1 MKKFKWSILLFI
13 ILALV
18 LSTGVSYLALNQ
30 NVKKAN
36 ENTTQKMTV
45 ALVNEDQGTVFEGNK
60 IAFGDQFVKN
70 VNKNTKQEWYVVSRG
85 VAESGLKNNNYNM
98 MIVIPND
105 FSRKAVA
112 IDSELPEKLTLNY
125 KVNATGNKDLKAEA
139 ENTASAIL
147 EDFNKQII
155 DVYFASVI
163 GKLQGAQDNIG
174 KIIEKGTNQTT
185 MYKKDVHSPL
195 ANYTN
200 QFKTV
205 QDYTGISVNSFKGF
219 QDVLKGFGQ
228 ALDEGNKSNNTYLE
242 GFNNF
247 QKIQTDNNLLANNFT
262 NQFNQYMSDM
272 NSGDV
277 LKQLSA
283 LESAN
288 KIIANQFT
296 LSEKDPN
303 ILADASTI
311 QKYLTDVKKQVSEYD
326 TELAGKLESDIQ
338 ETVIK
343 KLKQSMSNDG
353 KQEIFINTLMKQP
366 DVRIKKQIENLI
378 AKLPSLNMEEI
389 GQSDLPDTTKLQLQN
404 VIQFTKKYNKE
415 NNFYYDPVNK
425 ISLGSAIKEVKDKLY
440 TEGITFSDTAKVIKM
455 ESSQTLKINIPE
467 EFKLDGSTEALHI
480 DGVDRTSDFLQSEAG
495 EITIAPRNEGDIKI
509 SLHVKLKDPNINI
522 DVFSPVTW
530 QWELSGTHKKETSS
544 EKEEPNKEDKGTQT
558 ENSKVENVVHKS
570 QYGIMPL
577 VHSAKNPIIKK
588 MENTTGKDNGT
599 GGSPGGGTG
608 TDNGTGGNPGGGTG
622 TDNGTGGN
630 PGGGTG
636 TDNGTGGNPGGGTGT
651 DNGTGGNPG
660 GGTGTDN
667 GTGGNPGGGT
677 GTDNGTGGNPGGGTG
692 TDNGTGGNPGG
703 GTGTD
708 NGTGGN
714 PGGGT
719 GTDNGTGG
727 NPGGGTGTDNGTGG
741 NPGGGTGTD
750 NGTGG
755 NPGGGTGTDNGTG
768 GNPGGETG
776 TDNGKVIEST
786 TNQVVHQKTEV
797 LTKNIS
803 NVLIK
808 EAVDTVESYQGL
820 MSLYEM
826 YYGID
831 LRTKDVGPK
840 LEEGSLDA
848 IATEQSLYYVLNK
861 QSLIDLISN
870 LVSASITSEVKQ
882 DMTGLKQKIDSYQQL
897 ITSADQNSMLLAEKL
912 NETMQQATSMNQN
925 LGEYVK
931 GLAKWRESSLKLA
944 EEQQVLTTNNAGE
957 QTAVLSLDS
966 GIKSLTMQTQSLV
979 ESSKH
984 SLATSDDVYK
994 TFDQINGQ
1002 AKEIQDSGTTIVSKA
1017 DSLLNDFTKKMED
1030 DKAFSKNFTKILANS
1045 RIGDRQN
1052 EMLYEF
1058 LSSPVQKQNDGVIVA
1073 GNAFTPYLIVLTCFI
1088 VALFTAYAI
1097 ANQEKKRTQSDHF
1110 EERFSLID
1118 MNVPTT
1124 VVAFGISIVEGISI
1138 GVISGR
1144 LLKFG
1149 QDQSLLWIAF
1159 ITIIMMAFVLVSTYL
1174 LRQIKM
1180 VGMFILLV
1188 FLSMYLFLTEAVGSK
1203 VDQMSS
1209 VGKLRQFSPLQYIEG
1224 FLNDFISGK
1233 DTGKVIFIVL
1243 FVIAIIG
1250 LVSNL
1255 FVWHKKWEEKEVNDQ
1270 TMEHSG

>member
-36 ENTTQKMTV
+36 ENATQKMTV

-366 DVRIKKQIENLI
+366 DVQIKKQIENLI

-577 VHSAKNPIIKK
+577 VHNAKTPIIQKT
-588 MENTTGKDNGT
+588 EQGNNDNG
-599 GGSPGGGTG
+599 GNPGGGTG
-608 TDNGTGGNPGGGTG
+608 TDPGGNPGGGTGTDPGGNPGGGTG
-622 TDNGTGGN
+622 TDNGGN
-630 PGGGTG
+630 SKT
-636 TDNGTGGNPGGGTGT
+636 
-651 DNGTGGNPG
+651 
-660 GGTGTDN
+660 
-667 GTGGNPGGGT
+667 
-677 GTDNGTGGNPGGGTG
+677 
-692 TDNGTGGNPGG
+692 
-703 GTGTD
+703 
-708 NGTGGN
+708 
-714 PGGGT
+714 
-719 GTDNGTGG
+719 
-727 NPGGGTGTDNGTGG
+727 
-741 NPGGGTGTD
+741 
-750 NGTGG
+750 
-755 NPGGGTGTDNGTG
+755 
-768 GNPGGETG
+768 
-776 TDNGKVIEST
+776 IEST

-840 LEEGSLDA
+840 LEEGSLDT

-1138 GVISGR
+1138 GIISGR

>member
-36 ENTTQKMTV
+36 ENSMPKMTV

-85 VAESGLKNNNYNM
+85 VAENGLKNNNYNM

-139 ENTASAIL
+139 ENTASTIL

-155 DVYFASVI
+155 DVYFASII

-174 KIIEKGTNQTT
+174 KIIEKGNVQTT

-228 ALDEGNKSNNTYLE
+228 TLDEGNKSNNTYLE

-247 QKIQTDNNLLANNFT
+247 QKMQSDNNLLANNFSS
-262 NQFNQYMSDM
+262 QFNQSMSEM
-272 NSGDV
+272 GAGDA
-277 LKQLSA
+277 LKQLSS

-288 KIIANQFT
+288 KIIANQFM
-296 LSEKDPN
+296 LSEKEPN
-303 ILADASTI
+303 ILADASAM

-338 ETVIK
+338 ATINK
-343 KLKQSMSNDG
+343 RLQKSLSNDG
-353 KQEIFINTLMKQP
+353 QQEVFINTLMKQP
-366 DVRIKKQIENLI
+366 DVRIKQQIENLI
-378 AKLPSLNMEEI
+378 TKLPSLNMEEI
-389 GQSDLPDTTKLQLQN
+389 VQSDLPDETKLQLKN
-404 VIQFTKKYNKE
+404 VIQFTNKYNKE
-415 NNFYYDPVNK
+415 NNFNYDPVNK
-425 ISLGSAIKEVKDKLY
+425 ISLGNSIKEVKNSLSKD
-440 TEGITFSDTAKVIKM
+440 GITFSDTAKVIKM
-455 ESSQTLKINIPE
+455 ESPQTMNISIPSGFE
-467 EFKLDGSTEALHI
+467 LYGSTGSLYI
-480 DGVDRTSDFLQSEAG
+480 DDVDYTSEFLQNGAV
-495 EITIAPRNEGDIKI
+495 TIPARNEGDLKI
-509 SLHVKLKDPNINI
+509 NLHVKLIDPSINI

-530 QWELSGTHKKETSS
+530 EWILNGNYEKETSS
-544 EKEEPNKEDKGTQT
+544 GKEEPKKEEPKKEDEGTQSQ
-558 ENSKVENVVHKS
+558 NSKVENVVNKT

-577 VHSAKNPIIKK
+577 VHTAKKPIIQKT
-588 MENTTGKDNGT
+588 EQDNNDNGGT
-599 GGSPGGGTG
+599 PEDGTG
-608 TDNGTGGNPGGGTG
+608 TDPGGNPGGGTG
-622 TDNGTGGN
+622 TDPGGN

-636 TDNGTGGNPGGGTGT
+636 TDPGGNPGGGTGT
-651 DNGTGGNPG
+651 DPGGNPG
-660 GGTGTDN
+660 GGTGTDP
-667 GTGGNPGGGT
+667 GGNPGGGT
-677 GTDNGTGGNPGGGTG
+677 GTDPGENQG
-692 TDNGTGGNPGG
+692 DNS
-703 GTGTD
+703 
-708 NGTGGN
+708 
-714 PGGGT
+714 
-719 GTDNGTGG
+719 
-727 NPGGGTGTDNGTGG
+727 
-741 NPGGGTGTD
+741 
-750 NGTGG
+750 
-755 NPGGGTGTDNGTG
+755 
-768 GNPGGETG
+768 
-776 TDNGKVIEST
+776 KVIERT
-786 TNQVVHQKTEV
+786 TNQVVHQKTEK
-797 LTKNIS
+797 LTTNTS

-808 EAVDTVESYQGL
+808 EAVDTVQSYQGL
-820 MSLYEM
+820 LSLYQM

-861 QSLIDLISN
+861 QSLTDLISN
-870 LVSASITSEVKQ
+870 LVSSSITAEVKQ
-882 DMTGLKQKIDSYQQL
+882 DMTGLKQKIDSYQQF

-912 NETMQQATSMNQN
+912 NVTTQQATSMNEN
-925 LGEYVK
+925 LGEYLK
-931 GLAKWRESSLKLA
+931 GLAKWRESSLKLV
-944 EEQQVLTTNNAGE
+944 EEQQVLTTNNTGE

-966 GIKSLTMQTQSLV
+966 GIKSLMMQSQSLV

-984 SLATSDDVYK
+984 SLTTSDDVYK

-1017 DSLLNDFTKKMED
+1017 DSLLNDFTKKMDD
-1030 DKAFSKNFTKILANS
+1030 DKSFSKNFTKILANS

-1052 EMLYEF
+1052 EMLYQF

-1110 EERFSLID
+1110 EEKFSLID

-1138 GVISGR
+1138 GIISGR
-1144 LLKFG
+1144 LLQFG

>member
-36 ENTTQKMTV
+36 ENTTPKMTV

-85 VAESGLKNNNYNM
+85 VAENGLKNNNYNM

-112 IDSELPEKLTLNY
+112 IDSEIPEKLTLNY

-139 ENTASAIL
+139 ENTASVIL

-155 DVYFASVI
+155 DVYFASII

-174 KIIEKGTNQTT
+174 KIIEKGNVQTT
-185 MYKKDVHSPL
+185 MYKKDIHSPL

-205 QDYTGISVNSFKGF
+205 QDYTGVSVNSFKGF

-228 ALDEGNKSNNTYLE
+228 ALDEGNKSNSTYLD

-247 QKIQTDNNLLANNFT
+247 QKMQTDNNLLANNFT
-262 NQFNQYMSDM
+262 NQFNQYMNDM
-272 NSGDV
+272 NTGDA

-288 KIIANQFT
+288 KSISNQFT
-296 LSEKDPN
+296 FSEKEPN
-303 ILADASTI
+303 ILTDASAV
-311 QKYLTDVKKQVSEYD
+311 QKYLADVKKQVSEYD

-366 DVRIKKQIENLI
+366 DARIKKQIENLI

-389 GQSDLPDTTKLQLQN
+389 GQSDLPDATKLQLQN

-425 ISLGSAIKEVKDKLY
+425 ISLGNAIKEVKDRLY
-440 TEGITFSDTAKVIKM
+440 TERITFSDTAKVIKM
-455 ESSQTLKINIPE
+455 ESPQILKIKIPE
-467 EFKLDGSTEALHI
+467 EFKLDGSTEALYI
-480 DGVDRTSDFLQSEAG
+480 DDVDRTSDFLQSEAG

-509 SLHVKLKDPNINI
+509 DLHVKLKDPNINI
-522 DVFSPVTW
+522 DVFSPVMW
-530 QWELSGTHKKETSS
+530 QWELSGTHTKETSP

-577 VHSAKNPIIKK
+577 VHNAKKPIIKK
-588 MENTTGKDNGT
+588 MENTTGNNE
-599 GGSPGGGTG
+599 GSQGGGTG
-608 TDNGTGGNPGGGTG
+608 K
-622 TDNGTGGN
+622 
-630 PGGGTG
+630 
-636 TDNGTGGNPGGGTGT
+636 
-651 DNGTGGNPG
+651 
-660 GGTGTDN
+660 
-667 GTGGNPGGGT
+667 
-677 GTDNGTGGNPGGGTG
+677 
-692 TDNGTGGNPGG
+692 
-703 GTGTD
+703 D

-786 TNQVVHQKTEV
+786 TNQVIHQKTEKI
-797 LTKNIS
+797 TDITS
-803 NVLIK
+803 SVLIK

-848 IATEQSLYYVLNK
+848 IATDQSLYYVLNK

-870 LVSASITSEVKQ
+870 LVSSSITTEIKQ
-882 DMTGLKQKIDSYQQL
+882 DMSGLKQKINSYQQS

-912 NETMQQATSMNQN
+912 NGTTQQATSMNEN

-931 GLAKWRESSLKLA
+931 GLAKWRENSLKLV
-944 EEQQVLTTNNAGE
+944 EEQQVVTTNHAGE

-966 GIKSLTMQTQSLV
+966 GIKSLMMQSQSLV

-1017 DSLLNDFTKKMED
+1017 DLLLNDFTKKMED
-1030 DKAFSKNFTKILANS
+1030 DKSFSKNFTKILANS

-1052 EMLYEF
+1052 EMLYDF
-1058 LSSPVQKQNDGVIVA
+1058 LASPVQKQNDGVIVA

-1097 ANQEKKRTQSDHF
+1097 ANQEKKRMQSDHF
-1110 EERFSLID
+1110 EEKFSLID

-1138 GVISGR
+1138 GIISGR

-1159 ITIIMMAFVLVSTYL
+1159 ITFIMMAFVLVSTYL

-1209 VGKLRQFSPLQYIEG
+1209 VGKIRQFSPLQYIES

-1233 DTGKVIFIVL
+1233 DTGKVIFVVL

>member
-1 MKKFKWSILLFI
+1 
-13 ILALV
+13 
-18 LSTGVSYLALNQ
+18 
-30 NVKKAN
+30 
-36 ENTTQKMTV
+36 
-45 ALVNEDQGTVFEGNK
+45 
-60 IAFGDQFVKN
+60 
-70 VNKNTKQEWYVVSRG
+70 
-85 VAESGLKNNNYNM
+85 
-98 MIVIPND
+98 
-105 FSRKAVA
+105 
-112 IDSELPEKLTLNY
+112 PE
-125 KVNATGNKDLKAEA
+125 
-139 ENTASAIL
+139 
-147 EDFNKQII
+147 
-155 DVYFASVI
+155 
-163 GKLQGAQDNIG
+163 
-174 KIIEKGTNQTT
+174 
-185 MYKKDVHSPL
+185 
-195 ANYTN
+195 
-200 QFKTV
+200 
-205 QDYTGISVNSFKGF
+205 
-219 QDVLKGFGQ
+219 
-228 ALDEGNKSNNTYLE
+228 
-242 GFNNF
+242 
-247 QKIQTDNNLLANNFT
+247 
-262 NQFNQYMSDM
+262 
-272 NSGDV
+272 
-277 LKQLSA
+277 
-283 LESAN
+283 
-288 KIIANQFT
+288 
-296 LSEKDPN
+296 
-303 ILADASTI
+303 
-311 QKYLTDVKKQVSEYD
+311 
-326 TELAGKLESDIQ
+326 
-338 ETVIK
+338 
-343 KLKQSMSNDG
+343 
-353 KQEIFINTLMKQP
+353 
-366 DVRIKKQIENLI
+366 
-378 AKLPSLNMEEI
+378 
-389 GQSDLPDTTKLQLQN
+389 
-404 VIQFTKKYNKE
+404 
-415 NNFYYDPVNK
+415 
-425 ISLGSAIKEVKDKLY
+425 
-440 TEGITFSDTAKVIKM
+440 
-455 ESSQTLKINIPE
+455 
-467 EFKLDGSTEALHI
+467 
-480 DGVDRTSDFLQSEAG
+480 
-495 EITIAPRNEGDIKI
+495 
-509 SLHVKLKDPNINI
+509 
-522 DVFSPVTW
+522 
-530 QWELSGTHKKETSS
+530 
-544 EKEEPNKEDKGTQT
+544 
-558 ENSKVENVVHKS
+558 
-570 QYGIMPL
+570 
-577 VHSAKNPIIKK
+577 
-588 MENTTGKDNGT
+588 
-599 GGSPGGGTG
+599 
-608 TDNGTGGNPGGGTG
+608 
-622 TDNGTGGN
+622 
-630 PGGGTG
+630 
-636 TDNGTGGNPGGGTGT
+636 
-651 DNGTGGNPG
+651 
-660 GGTGTDN
+660 
-667 GTGGNPGGGT
+667 
-677 GTDNGTGGNPGGGTG
+677 
-692 TDNGTGGNPGG
+692 G

-786 TNQVVHQKTEV
+786 TNQVIHQKTEKIPDI
-797 LTKNIS
+797 TS
-803 NVLIK
+803 SVLIK

-848 IATEQSLYYVLNK
+848 IATDQSLYYVLNK

-870 LVSASITSEVKQ
+870 LVSSSITTEIKQ
-882 DMTGLKQKIDSYQQL
+882 DMSGLKQKINSYQQS

-912 NETMQQATSMNQN
+912 NGTTQQATSMNEN

-931 GLAKWRESSLKLA
+931 GLAKWRENSLKLV
-944 EEQQVLTTNNAGE
+944 EEQQVVTTNHAGE

-966 GIKSLTMQTQSLV
+966 GIKSLMMQSQSLV

-1017 DSLLNDFTKKMED
+1017 DLLLNDFTKKMED
-1030 DKAFSKNFTKILANS
+1030 DKSFSKNFTKILANS

-1052 EMLYEF
+1052 EMLYDF
-1058 LSSPVQKQNDGVIVA
+1058 LASPVQKQNDGVIVA

-1097 ANQEKKRTQSDHF
+1097 ANQEKKRMQSDHF
-1110 EERFSLID
+1110 EEKFSLID

-1138 GVISGR
+1138 GIISGR

-1159 ITIIMMAFVLVSTYL
+1159 ITFIMMAFVLVSTYL

-1209 VGKLRQFSPLQYIEG
+1209 VGRIRQFSPLQYIES

-1233 DTGKVIFIVL
+1233 DTGKVIFVVL

>member
-18 LSTGVSYLALNQ
+18 LSTGISYLALNQ

-36 ENTTQKMTV
+36 ENTTPKMTV

-174 KIIEKGTNQTT
+174 KIIEKGINQTT

-228 ALDEGNKSNNTYLE
+228 ALEEGNKSNNTYLE

-247 QKIQTDNNLLANNFT
+247 QKMQTDNNLLANNFT

-272 NSGDV
+272 NSGDT

-303 ILADASTI
+303 ILADASAI

-338 ETVIK
+338 ATI
-343 KLKQSMSNDG
+343 LKRLQKSISNDG
-353 KQEIFINTLMKQP
+353 QHEVVINSLMKQP
-366 DVRIKKQIENLI
+366 DLRIKQQIENLI

-389 GQSDLPDTTKLQLQN
+389 VQSDLPDVTKLQLKN
-404 VIQFTKKYNKE
+404 VIQFTNKYNKE
-415 NNFYYDPVNK
+415 NNFNYDPVNK
-425 ISLGSAIKEVKDKLY
+425 ISLGNSIKKVKESLAKD
-440 TEGITFSDTAKVIKM
+440 GITFSDTAKVIGM
-455 ESSQTLKINIPE
+455 DSSQTMNITIPSGFE
-467 EFKLDGSTEALHI
+467 LYGNTDSLLI
-480 DGVDRTSDFLQSEAG
+480 DGVDRTSEFLQNGAVAISA
-495 EITIAPRNEGDIKI
+495 RNEGDLKI
-509 SLHVKLKDPNINI
+509 SLHVKLVDPSINI

-530 QWELSGTHKKETSS
+530 EWKLNGNYEKETSTGK
-544 EKEEPNKEDKGTQT
+544 EEPKKEEPNKKNEGTKT
-558 ENSKVENVVHKS
+558 ENRKVENVFHKT

-577 VHSAKNPIIKK
+577 VNTVNKPIIQKT
-588 MENTTGKDNGT
+588 EQSNNTE
-599 GGSPGGGTG
+599 
-608 TDNGTGGNPGGGTG
+608 GNPGGGTG
-622 TDNGTGGN
+622 TDNGNGGN
-630 PGGGTG
+630 QNQGGGST
-636 TDNGTGGNPGGGTGT
+636 
-651 DNGTGGNPG
+651 
-660 GGTGTDN
+660 
-667 GTGGNPGGGT
+667 
-677 GTDNGTGGNPGGGTG
+677 
-692 TDNGTGGNPGG
+692 
-703 GTGTD
+703 
-708 NGTGGN
+708 
-714 PGGGT
+714 
-719 GTDNGTGG
+719 
-727 NPGGGTGTDNGTGG
+727 
-741 NPGGGTGTD
+741 
-750 NGTGG
+750 
-755 NPGGGTGTDNGTG
+755 
-768 GNPGGETG
+768 
-776 TDNGKVIEST
+776 VIER
-786 TNQVVHQKTEV
+786 TNNHVVHQKTEK
-797 LTKNIS
+797 LTDNTS

-808 EAVDTVESYQGL
+808 EAVETVQSYQGL
-820 MSLYEM
+820 MSLYQV

-831 LRTKDVGPK
+831 LRTNDVGPK

-848 IATEQSLYYVLNK
+848 IATDHSLYYMLNK
-861 QSLIDLISN
+861 QSVIDLISN

-882 DMTGLKQKIDSYQQL
+882 DMMGLKQKIDSYQQL
-897 ITSADQNSMLLAEKL
+897 ITSADQNSILLAEKL

-925 LGEYVK
+925 LGEYLK

-1002 AKEIQDSGTTIVSKA
+1002 AKEIQESGTTIVSKA

-1052 EMLYEF
+1052 EMLYDF
-1058 LSSPVQKQNDGVIVA
+1058 LASPVQKQNDGVIVA

-1138 GVISGR
+1138 GIISGR

-1209 VGKLRQFSPLQYIEG
+1209 VGKMRQFSPLQYIEG

>member
-1 MKKFKWSILLFI
+1 MKKFRWSILLFI

-85 VAESGLKNNNYNM
+85 VAENGLKNNNYNM

-125 KVNATGNKDLKAEA
+125 KVNATGNNDLKAEA
-139 ENTASAIL
+139 ENTASTIL

-155 DVYFASVI
+155 DVYFASII

-174 KIIEKGTNQTT
+174 KIIEKGNVQTT

-205 QDYTGISVNSFKGF
+205 QDYTGVSVNSFKGF

-228 ALDEGNKSNNTYLE
+228 VLDEGNKSNNTYLE

-247 QKIQTDNNLLANNFT
+247 QKMQSDNNLLANNFT
-262 NQFNQYMSDM
+262 SQFNQYMSEM
-272 NSGDV
+272 NTGDV

-288 KIIANQFT
+288 KVITNQFT
-296 LSEKDPN
+296 LSEKEPN
-303 ILADASTI
+303 ILADASAI
-311 QKYLTDVKKQVSEYD
+311 QKHLTDVKKQVSEYD

-353 KQEIFINTLMKQP
+353 KKEIFINTLMKQP
-366 DVRIKKQIENLI
+366 DDRIKKQIENLI
-378 AKLPSLNMEEI
+378 VKLPSLNMEEI
-389 GQSDLPDTTKLQLQN
+389 VQSDLPDATKLQMQN

-425 ISLGSAIKEVKDKLY
+425 ISLGNAIKEVKDSLY
-440 TEGITFSDTAKVIKM
+440 KDGTTFSDTAKVIKM
-455 ESSQTLKINIPE
+455 ESPQILKIKIPE
-467 EFKLDGSTEALHI
+467 EFELDGSTGFLHI
-480 DGVDRTSDFLQSEAG
+480 DGEDRTSDFLQSEAG

-522 DVFSPVTW
+522 DVFSPVMW
-530 QWELSGTHKKETSS
+530 QWELSGTHKKETSP
-544 EKEEPNKEDKGTQT
+544 EKEDKGTQT

-577 VHSAKNPIIKK
+577 VHNAKKPIIKK
-588 MENTTGKDNGT
+588 MENTTGNNGGNPGGGTGKDNGT
-599 GGSPGGGTG
+599 GGSPGDGTG
-608 TDNGTGGNPGGGTG
+608 TG
-622 TDNGTGGN
+622 
-630 PGGGTG
+630 
-636 TDNGTGGNPGGGTGT
+636 
-651 DNGTGGNPG
+651 
-660 GGTGTDN
+660 
-667 GTGGNPGGGT
+667 
-677 GTDNGTGGNPGGGTG
+677 
-692 TDNGTGGNPGG
+692 
-703 GTGTD
+703 
-708 NGTGGN
+708 
-714 PGGGT
+714 
-719 GTDNGTGG
+719 
-727 NPGGGTGTDNGTGG
+727 NGTGG

-768 GNPGGETG
+768 GNPGGEPGTDNGTGGNPGGGTGTDNGTGGNPGGEPG

-786 TNQVVHQKTEV
+786 TNQVVHQKSEE

-803 NVLIK
+803 SVLIK
-808 EAVDTVESYQGL
+808 EAVDTVESYQSL
-820 MSLYEM
+820 ISLYEM

-831 LRTKDVGPK
+831 LRTQDVGPK

-870 LVSASITSEVKQ
+870 LVSSGITAEVKQ
-882 DMTGLKQKIDSYQQL
+882 DMTGLKQKIDSYQQF

-912 NETMQQATSMNQN
+912 NVTTQQATSMNEN
-925 LGEYVK
+925 LGEYLK
-931 GLAKWRESSLKLA
+931 GLAKWRESSLKLV
-944 EEQQVLTTNNAGE
+944 EEQQVLTTNNTGE

-966 GIKSLTMQTQSLV
+966 GIKSLMSQSQSLV

-1017 DSLLNDFTKKMED
+1017 DSLLNDFTKKMDD
-1030 DKAFSKNFTKILANS
+1030 DKTFSKNFTKILANS

-1052 EMLYEF
+1052 EMLYQF

-1097 ANQEKKRTQSDHF
+1097 ANQEKKRTQLDHF
-1110 EERFSLID
+1110 EEKFSLID

-1138 GVISGR
+1138 GIISGR
-1144 LLKFG
+1144 LLQFG

-1209 VGKLRQFSPLQYIEG
+1209 VGKVRQFSPLQYIES

>member
-36 ENTTQKMTV
+36 ENTTPKMTV

-85 VAESGLKNNNYNM
+85 VAENGLKNNNYNM

-112 IDSELPEKLTLNY
+112 IDSEIPEKLTLNY

-139 ENTASAIL
+139 ENTASVIL

-155 DVYFASVI
+155 DVYFASII

-174 KIIEKGTNQTT
+174 KIIEKGNVQTT
-185 MYKKDVHSPL
+185 MYKKDIHSPL

-205 QDYTGISVNSFKGF
+205 QDYTGVSVNSFKGF

-228 ALDEGNKSNNTYLE
+228 ALDEGNKSNSTYLD

-247 QKIQTDNNLLANNFT
+247 QKMQTDNNLLANNFT
-262 NQFNQYMSDM
+262 NQFNQYMNDM
-272 NSGDV
+272 NTGDA

-288 KIIANQFT
+288 KIISNQFT
-296 LSEKDPN
+296 FSEKEPN
-303 ILADASTI
+303 ILTDAAAI
-311 QKYLTDVKKQVSEYD
+311 QKYLADVKKQVSEYD

-366 DVRIKKQIENLI
+366 DARIKKQIENLI

-389 GQSDLPDTTKLQLQN
+389 GQSDLPDATKLQLQN

-425 ISLGSAIKEVKDKLY
+425 ISLGNAIKEVKDRLY

-455 ESSQTLKINIPE
+455 ESPQILKIKIPE
-467 EFKLDGSTEALHI
+467 EFKLDGSTGFLHI
-480 DGVDRTSDFLQSEAG
+480 DGEDRTSDFLQSEAG

-509 SLHVKLKDPNINI
+509 DLHVKLKDPNINI
-522 DVFSPVTW
+522 DVFSPVMW
-530 QWELSGTHKKETSS
+530 QWELSGTHKKETSP
-544 EKEEPNKEDKGTQT
+544 EKEKPNKEDKGTQT

-599 GGSPGGGTG
+599 GG
-608 TDNGTGGNPGGGTG
+608 NPGGGTG
-622 TDNGTGGN
+622 K
-630 PGGGTG
+630 
-636 TDNGTGGNPGGGTGT
+636 
-651 DNGTGGNPG
+651 
-660 GGTGTDN
+660 
-667 GTGGNPGGGT
+667 
-677 GTDNGTGGNPGGGTG
+677 
-692 TDNGTGGNPGG
+692 
-703 GTGTD
+703 
-708 NGTGGN
+708 
-714 PGGGT
+714 
-719 GTDNGTGG
+719 
-727 NPGGGTGTDNGTGG
+727 
-741 NPGGGTGTD
+741 
-750 NGTGG
+750 
-755 NPGGGTGTDNGTG
+755 DNGTG

-776 TDNGKVIEST
+776 TDNGKVTEST
-786 TNQVVHQKTEV
+786 TNQVVHQKAEV

-803 NVLIK
+803 SVLIK

-848 IATEQSLYYVLNK
+848 IATDQSLYYVLNK

-870 LVSASITSEVKQ
+870 LVSSSITTEIKQ
-882 DMTGLKQKIDSYQQL
+882 DMSGLKQKINSYQQS
-897 ITSADQNSMLLAEKL
+897 ITSADQSSMLLAEKL
-912 NETMQQATSMNQN
+912 NGTTQQATSMNEN
-925 LGEYVK
+925 LGEYLK
-931 GLAKWRESSLKLA
+931 GLAKWRENSLKLV
-944 EEQQVLTTNNAGE
+944 EEQQVLTTNHAGE
-957 QTAVLSLDS
+957 QTAILSLDS
-966 GIKSLTMQTQSLV
+966 GIKSLMMQSQSLV

-1017 DSLLNDFTKKMED
+1017 DLLLNDFTKKMED
-1030 DKAFSKNFTKILANS
+1030 DKSFSKNFTKILANS

-1052 EMLYEF
+1052 EMLYDF
-1058 LSSPVQKQNDGVIVA
+1058 LASPVQKQNDGVIVA

-1097 ANQEKKRTQSDHF
+1097 ANQEKKRMQSDHF
-1110 EERFSLID
+1110 EEKFSLID

-1138 GVISGR
+1138 GIISGR

-1159 ITIIMMAFVLVSTYL
+1159 ITFIMMAFVLVSTYL

-1209 VGKLRQFSPLQYIEG
+1209 VGKIRQFSPLQYIES

-1233 DTGKVIFIVL
+1233 DTGKVIFVVL

>member
-36 ENTTQKMTV
+36 ENTTPKMTV

-85 VAESGLKNNNYNM
+85 VAENGLKNNNYNM

-112 IDSELPEKLTLNY
+112 IDSEIPEKLTLNY

-139 ENTASAIL
+139 ENTASVIL

-155 DVYFASVI
+155 DVYFASII

-174 KIIEKGTNQTT
+174 KIIEKGNVQTT
-185 MYKKDVHSPL
+185 MYKKDIHSPL

-205 QDYTGISVNSFKGF
+205 QDYTGVSVNSFKGF

-228 ALDEGNKSNNTYLE
+228 ALDEGNKSNSTYLD

-247 QKIQTDNNLLANNFT
+247 QKMQTDNNLLANNFT
-262 NQFNQYMSDM
+262 NQFNQYMNDM
-272 NSGDV
+272 NTGDA

-288 KIIANQFT
+288 KIISNQFT
-296 LSEKDPN
+296 FSEKEPN
-303 ILADASTI
+303 ILTDAAAI
-311 QKYLTDVKKQVSEYD
+311 QKYLADVKKQVSEYD

-366 DVRIKKQIENLI
+366 DARIKKQIENLI

-389 GQSDLPDTTKLQLQN
+389 GQSDLPDATKLQLQN

-425 ISLGSAIKEVKDKLY
+425 ISLGNAIKEVKDRLY

-455 ESSQTLKINIPE
+455 ESPQILKIKIPE
-467 EFKLDGSTEALHI
+467 EFKLDGSTEALYI
-480 DGVDRTSDFLQSEAG
+480 DDVDRTSDFLQSEAG

-509 SLHVKLKDPNINI
+509 DLHVKLKDPNINI
-522 DVFSPVTW
+522 DVFSPVMW
-530 QWELSGTHKKETSS
+530 QWELSGTHTKETSP
-544 EKEEPNKEDKGTQT
+544 EKEKPNKEDKGTQT

-599 GGSPGGGTG
+599 GGNPGGGTG
-608 TDNGTGGNPGGGTG
+608 KDNGTGGNPGGGTG

-636 TDNGTGGNPGGGTGT
+636 KDNGTGGNPE
-651 DNGTGGNPG
+651 
-660 GGTGTDN
+660 
-667 GTGGNPGGGT
+667 
-677 GTDNGTGGNPGGGTG
+677 
-692 TDNGTGGNPGG
+692 G

-776 TDNGKVIEST
+776 TDNGKVTEST
-786 TNQVVHQKTEV
+786 TNQVVHQKAEV

-803 NVLIK
+803 SVLIK

-848 IATEQSLYYVLNK
+848 IATDQSLYYVLNK

-870 LVSASITSEVKQ
+870 LVSSSITTEIKQ
-882 DMTGLKQKIDSYQQL
+882 DMSGLKQKINSYQQS

-912 NETMQQATSMNQN
+912 NGTTQQATSMNEN

-931 GLAKWRESSLKLA
+931 GLAKWRENSLKLV
-944 EEQQVLTTNNAGE
+944 EEQQVLTTNHAGE
-957 QTAVLSLDS
+957 QTAILSLDS
-966 GIKSLTMQTQSLV
+966 GIKSLMMQSQSLV

-1017 DSLLNDFTKKMED
+1017 DLLLNDFTKKMED
-1030 DKAFSKNFTKILANS
+1030 DKSFSKNFTKILANS

-1052 EMLYEF
+1052 EMLYDF
-1058 LSSPVQKQNDGVIVA
+1058 LASPVQKQNDGVIVA

-1097 ANQEKKRTQSDHF
+1097 ANQEKKRMQSDHF
-1110 EERFSLID
+1110 EEKFSLID

-1138 GVISGR
+1138 GIISGR

-1159 ITIIMMAFVLVSTYL
+1159 ITFIMMAFVLVSTYL

-1209 VGKLRQFSPLQYIEG
+1209 VGKIRQFSPLQYIES

-1233 DTGKVIFIVL
+1233 DTGKVIFVVL

>member
-36 ENTTQKMTV
+36 ENTTPKMTV

-85 VAESGLKNNNYNM
+85 VAENGLKNNNYNM

-112 IDSELPEKLTLNY
+112 IDSEIPEKLTLNY

-139 ENTASAIL
+139 ENTASVIL

-155 DVYFASVI
+155 DVYFASII

-174 KIIEKGTNQTT
+174 KIIEKGNVQTT
-185 MYKKDVHSPL
+185 MYKKDIHSPL

-205 QDYTGISVNSFKGF
+205 QDYTGVSVNSFKGF

-228 ALDEGNKSNNTYLE
+228 ALDEGNKSNSTYLD

-247 QKIQTDNNLLANNFT
+247 QKMQTDNNLLANNFT
-262 NQFNQYMSDM
+262 NQFNQYMNDM
-272 NSGDV
+272 NTGDA

-288 KIIANQFT
+288 KIISNQFT
-296 LSEKDPN
+296 FSEKEPN
-303 ILADASTI
+303 ILTDAAAI
-311 QKYLTDVKKQVSEYD
+311 QKYLADVKKQVSEYD

-366 DVRIKKQIENLI
+366 DARIKKQIENLI

-404 VIQFTKKYNKE
+404 VIQFTQKYNKE

-425 ISLGSAIKEVKDKLY
+425 ISLGNAIKEVKDRLY

-455 ESSQTLKINIPE
+455 ESPQILKIKIPE
-467 EFKLDGSTEALHI
+467 EFKLDGSTGFLHI
-480 DGVDRTSDFLQSEAG
+480 DDVDRTSDFLQSEAG

-509 SLHVKLKDPNINI
+509 SLDVKLKDPNINI

-530 QWELSGTHKKETSS
+530 QWELSGTHKKETSP

-599 GGSPGGGTG
+599 GGNS
-608 TDNGTGGNPGGGTG
+608 
-622 TDNGTGGN
+622 
-630 PGGGTG
+630 
-636 TDNGTGGNPGGGTGT
+636 
-651 DNGTGGNPG
+651 
-660 GGTGTDN
+660 
-667 GTGGNPGGGT
+667 
-677 GTDNGTGGNPGGGTG
+677 
-692 TDNGTGGNPGG
+692 
-703 GTGTD
+703 
-708 NGTGGN
+708 
-714 PGGGT
+714 
-719 GTDNGTGG
+719 
-727 NPGGGTGTDNGTGG
+727 
-741 NPGGGTGTD
+741 GGGTGTD

-776 TDNGKVIEST
+776 TDNGKVTEST
-786 TNQVVHQKTEV
+786 TNQVVHQKAEV

-803 NVLIK
+803 SVLIK

-848 IATEQSLYYVLNK
+848 IATDQSLYYVLNK

-870 LVSASITSEVKQ
+870 LVSSSITTEIKQ
-882 DMTGLKQKIDSYQQL
+882 DMSGLKQKINSYQQS

-912 NETMQQATSMNQN
+912 NGTTQQATSMNEN
-925 LGEYVK
+925 LGEYLK
-931 GLAKWRESSLKLA
+931 GLAKWRENSLKLV
-944 EEQQVLTTNNAGE
+944 EEQQVLTANHAGE

-966 GIKSLTMQTQSLV
+966 GIKSLMMQSQSLV

-1017 DSLLNDFTKKMED
+1017 DLLLNDFTKKMED
-1030 DKAFSKNFTKILANS
+1030 DKSFSKNFTKILANS

-1052 EMLYEF
+1052 EMLYDF
-1058 LSSPVQKQNDGVIVA
+1058 LASPVQKQNDGVIVA

-1097 ANQEKKRTQSDHF
+1097 ANQEKKRMQSDHF
-1110 EERFSLID
+1110 EEKFSLID

-1138 GVISGR
+1138 GIISGR

-1159 ITIIMMAFVLVSTYL
+1159 ITFIMMAFVLVSTYL

-1209 VGKLRQFSPLQYIEG
+1209 VGKIRQFSPLQYIES

-1233 DTGKVIFIVL
+1233 DTGKVIFVVL

>member
-36 ENTTQKMTV
+36 ENTTPKMTV

-85 VAESGLKNNNYNM
+85 VAENGLKNNNYNM

-112 IDSELPEKLTLNY
+112 IDSEIPEKLTLNY

-139 ENTASAIL
+139 ENTASVIL

-155 DVYFASVI
+155 DVYFASII

-174 KIIEKGTNQTT
+174 KIIEKGNVQTT
-185 MYKKDVHSPL
+185 MYKKDIHSPL

-205 QDYTGISVNSFKGF
+205 QDYTGVSVNSFKGF

-228 ALDEGNKSNNTYLE
+228 ALDEGNKSNSTYLD

-247 QKIQTDNNLLANNFT
+247 QKMQTDNNLLANNFT
-262 NQFNQYMSDM
+262 NQFNQYMNDM
-272 NSGDV
+272 NTGDA

-288 KIIANQFT
+288 KIISNQFT
-296 LSEKDPN
+296 FSEKEPN
-303 ILADASTI
+303 ILTDAAAI
-311 QKYLTDVKKQVSEYD
+311 QKYLADVKKQVSEYD

-366 DVRIKKQIENLI
+366 DARIKKQIENLI

-425 ISLGSAIKEVKDKLY
+425 ISLGNAIKEVKDRLY

-455 ESSQTLKINIPE
+455 ESPQILKIKIPE
-467 EFKLDGSTEALHI
+467 EFKLDGSTGFLHI
-480 DGVDRTSDFLQSEAG
+480 DGEDRTSDFLQSEAG

-509 SLHVKLKDPNINI
+509 DLHVKLKDPNINI
-522 DVFSPVTW
+522 DVFSPVMW
-530 QWELSGTHKKETSS
+530 QWELSGTHKKETSP
-544 EKEEPNKEDKGTQT
+544 EKEKPNKEDKGTQT

-577 VHSAKNPIIKK
+577 VHNAKTPIIKK
-588 MENTTGKDNGT
+588 MENTTGNNE
-599 GGSPGGGTG
+599 GSQGGGTG
-608 TDNGTGGNPGGGTG
+608 KDNGTGGNPGGGTG
-622 TDNGTGGN
+622 TDNG
-630 PGGGTG
+630 
-636 TDNGTGGNPGGGTGT
+636 
-651 DNGTGGNPG
+651 
-660 GGTGTDN
+660 
-667 GTGGNPGGGT
+667 
-677 GTDNGTGGNPGGGTG
+677 
-692 TDNGTGGNPGG
+692 
-703 GTGTD
+703 
-708 NGTGGN
+708 
-714 PGGGT
+714 
-719 GTDNGTGG
+719 
-727 NPGGGTGTDNGTGG
+727 
-741 NPGGGTGTD
+741 
-750 NGTGG
+750 
-755 NPGGGTGTDNGTG
+755 
-768 GNPGGETG
+768 
-776 TDNGKVIEST
+776 KVTEST
-786 TNQVVHQKTEV
+786 TNQVVHQKAEV

-803 NVLIK
+803 SVLIK

-848 IATEQSLYYVLNK
+848 IATDQSLYYVLNK

-870 LVSASITSEVKQ
+870 LVSSSITTEIKQ
-882 DMTGLKQKIDSYQQL
+882 DMSGLKQKINSYQQS

-912 NETMQQATSMNQN
+912 NGTTQQATSMNEN

-931 GLAKWRESSLKLA
+931 GLAKWRENSLKLV
-944 EEQQVLTTNNAGE
+944 EEQQVLTTNHAGE
-957 QTAVLSLDS
+957 QTAILSLDS
-966 GIKSLTMQTQSLV
+966 GIKSLMMQSQSLV

-1017 DSLLNDFTKKMED
+1017 DLLLNDFTKKMED
-1030 DKAFSKNFTKILANS
+1030 DKSFSKNFTKILANS

-1052 EMLYEF
+1052 EMLYDF
-1058 LSSPVQKQNDGVIVA
+1058 LASPVQKQNDGVIAA

-1097 ANQEKKRTQSDHF
+1097 ANQEKKRMQSDHF
-1110 EERFSLID
+1110 EEKFSLID

-1138 GVISGR
+1138 GIISGR

-1159 ITIIMMAFVLVSTYL
+1159 ITFIMMAFVLVSTYL

-1209 VGKLRQFSPLQYIEG
+1209 VGKIRQFSPLQYIES

-1233 DTGKVIFIVL
+1233 DTGKVIFVVL

>member
-36 ENTTQKMTV
+36 ENTTPKMTV

-85 VAESGLKNNNYNM
+85 VAENGLKNNNYNM

-112 IDSELPEKLTLNY
+112 IDSEIPEKLTLNY

-139 ENTASAIL
+139 ENTASVIL

-155 DVYFASVI
+155 DVYFASII

-174 KIIEKGTNQTT
+174 KIIEKGNVQTT
-185 MYKKDVHSPL
+185 MYKKDIHSPL

-205 QDYTGISVNSFKGF
+205 QDYTGVSVNSFKGF

-228 ALDEGNKSNNTYLE
+228 ALDEGNKSNSTYLD

-247 QKIQTDNNLLANNFT
+247 QKMQTDNNLLANNFT
-262 NQFNQYMSDM
+262 NQFNQYMNDM
-272 NSGDV
+272 NTGDA

-288 KIIANQFT
+288 KIISNQFT
-296 LSEKDPN
+296 FSEKEPN
-303 ILADASTI
+303 ILTDAAAI
-311 QKYLTDVKKQVSEYD
+311 QKYLADVKKQVSEYD

-366 DVRIKKQIENLI
+366 DARIKKQIENLI

-404 VIQFTKKYNKE
+404 VIQFTQKYNKE

-425 ISLGSAIKEVKDKLY
+425 ISLGNAIKEVKDRLY

-455 ESSQTLKINIPE
+455 ESPQILKIKIPE
-467 EFKLDGSTEALHI
+467 EFKLDGSTGFLHI
-480 DGVDRTSDFLQSEAG
+480 DDVDRTSDFLQSEAG

-509 SLHVKLKDPNINI
+509 SLDVKLKDPNINI

-530 QWELSGTHKKETSS
+530 QWELSGTHKKETSP

-599 GGSPGGGTG
+599 GG
-608 TDNGTGGNPGGGTG
+608 NPGGGTG

-636 TDNGTGGNPGGGTGT
+636 K
-651 DNGTGGNPG
+651 
-660 GGTGTDN
+660 
-667 GTGGNPGGGT
+667 
-677 GTDNGTGGNPGGGTG
+677 
-692 TDNGTGGNPGG
+692 
-703 GTGTD
+703 
-708 NGTGGN
+708 
-714 PGGGT
+714 
-719 GTDNGTGG
+719 DNGTGG

-776 TDNGKVIEST
+776 TDNGTGGNPGGETGTDNGKVTEST
-786 TNQVVHQKTEV
+786 TNQVVHQKAEV

-803 NVLIK
+803 SVLIK

-848 IATEQSLYYVLNK
+848 IATDQSLYYVLNK

-870 LVSASITSEVKQ
+870 LVSSSITTEIKQ
-882 DMTGLKQKIDSYQQL
+882 DMSGLKQKINSYQQS

-912 NETMQQATSMNQN
+912 NGTTQQATSMNEN
-925 LGEYVK
+925 LGEYLK
-931 GLAKWRESSLKLA
+931 GLAKWRENSLKLV
-944 EEQQVLTTNNAGE
+944 EEQQVLTANHAGE

-966 GIKSLTMQTQSLV
+966 GIKSLMMQSQSLV

-1017 DSLLNDFTKKMED
+1017 DLLLNDFTKKMED
-1030 DKAFSKNFTKILANS
+1030 DKSFSKNFTKILANS

-1052 EMLYEF
+1052 EMLYDF
-1058 LSSPVQKQNDGVIVA
+1058 LASPVQKQNDGVIVA

-1097 ANQEKKRTQSDHF
+1097 ANQEKKRMQSDHF
-1110 EERFSLID
+1110 EEKFSLID

-1138 GVISGR
+1138 GIISGR

-1159 ITIIMMAFVLVSTYL
+1159 ITFIMMAFVLVSTYL

-1209 VGKLRQFSPLQYIEG
+1209 VGKIRQFSPLQYIES

-1233 DTGKVIFIVL
+1233 DTGKVIFVVL

>member
-36 ENTTQKMTV
+36 ENTTPKMTV

-85 VAESGLKNNNYNM
+85 VAENGLKNNNYNM

-112 IDSELPEKLTLNY
+112 IDSEIPEKLTLNY

-139 ENTASAIL
+139 ENTASVIL

-155 DVYFASVI
+155 DVYFASII

-174 KIIEKGTNQTT
+174 KIIEKGNVQTT
-185 MYKKDVHSPL
+185 MYKKDIHSPL

-205 QDYTGISVNSFKGF
+205 QDYTGVSVNSFKGF

-228 ALDEGNKSNNTYLE
+228 ALDEGNKSNSTYLD

-247 QKIQTDNNLLANNFT
+247 QKMQTDNNLLANNFT
-262 NQFNQYMSDM
+262 NQFNQYMNDM
-272 NSGDV
+272 NTGDA

-288 KIIANQFT
+288 KIISNQFT
-296 LSEKDPN
+296 FSEKEPN
-303 ILADASTI
+303 ILTDAAAI
-311 QKYLTDVKKQVSEYD
+311 QKYLADVKKQVSEYD

-366 DVRIKKQIENLI
+366 DARIKKQIENLI

-389 GQSDLPDTTKLQLQN
+389 GQSDLPDATKLQLQN

-425 ISLGSAIKEVKDKLY
+425 ISLGNAIKEVKDRLY

-455 ESSQTLKINIPE
+455 ESPQILKISIPE
-467 EFKLDGSTEALHI
+467 EFELYGSTEALKI
-480 DGVDRTSDFLQSEAG
+480 DDVDYTSMFLEKNG
-495 EITIAPRNEGDIKI
+495 EITIPPRNEGDIKI
-509 SLHVKLKDPNINI
+509 NLNVKLKDPNINI
-522 DVFSPVTW
+522 DVFSPVMW
-530 QWELSGTHKKETSS
+530 QWELSGTHKKETSP
-544 EKEEPNKEDKGTQT
+544 EKEKPNKEDKGTQT

-599 GGSPGGGTG
+599 GG
-608 TDNGTGGNPGGGTG
+608 NPGGGTG
-622 TDNGTGGN
+622 K
-630 PGGGTG
+630 
-636 TDNGTGGNPGGGTGT
+636 
-651 DNGTGGNPG
+651 
-660 GGTGTDN
+660 
-667 GTGGNPGGGT
+667 
-677 GTDNGTGGNPGGGTG
+677 
-692 TDNGTGGNPGG
+692 
-703 GTGTD
+703 
-708 NGTGGN
+708 
-714 PGGGT
+714 
-719 GTDNGTGG
+719 DNGTGG

-776 TDNGKVIEST
+776 TDNGKVTEST
-786 TNQVVHQKTEV
+786 TNQVVHQKAEV

-803 NVLIK
+803 SVLIK

-848 IATEQSLYYVLNK
+848 IATDQSLYHVLNK

-870 LVSASITSEVKQ
+870 LVSSSITTEIKQ
-882 DMTGLKQKIDSYQQL
+882 DMSGLKQKINSYQQS

-912 NETMQQATSMNQN
+912 NGTTQQATSMNEN
-925 LGEYVK
+925 LGEYLK
-931 GLAKWRESSLKLA
+931 GLAKWRENSLKLV
-944 EEQQVLTTNNAGE
+944 EEQQVLTTNHAGE
-957 QTAVLSLDS
+957 QTAILSLDS
-966 GIKSLTMQTQSLV
+966 GIKSLMMQSQSLV

-1017 DSLLNDFTKKMED
+1017 DLLLNDFTKKMED
-1030 DKAFSKNFTKILANS
+1030 DKSFSKNFTKILANS

-1052 EMLYEF
+1052 EMLYDF
-1058 LSSPVQKQNDGVIVA
+1058 LASPVQKQNDGVIVA

-1097 ANQEKKRTQSDHF
+1097 ANQEKKRMQSDHF
-1110 EERFSLID
+1110 EEKFSLID

-1138 GVISGR
+1138 GIISGR

-1159 ITIIMMAFVLVSTYL
+1159 ITFIMMAFVLVSTYL

-1209 VGKLRQFSPLQYIEG
+1209 VGKIRQFSPLQYIES

-1233 DTGKVIFIVL
+1233 DTGKVIFVVL

>member
-18 LSTGVSYLALNQ
+18 LSTGISYLALNQ

-36 ENTTQKMTV
+36 ENTTPKMTV

-174 KIIEKGTNQTT
+174 KIIEKGINQTT

-228 ALDEGNKSNNTYLE
+228 ALEEGNKSNNTYLE

-247 QKIQTDNNLLANNFT
+247 QKMQTDNNLLANNFT

-272 NSGDV
+272 NSGDT

-303 ILADASTI
+303 ILADASAI

-338 ETVIK
+338 ATI
-343 KLKQSMSNDG
+343 LKRLQKSISNDG
-353 KQEIFINTLMKQP
+353 QHEVVINSLMKQP
-366 DVRIKKQIENLI
+366 DLRIKQQIENLI

-389 GQSDLPDTTKLQLQN
+389 VQSDLPDVTKLQLKN
-404 VIQFTKKYNKE
+404 VIQFTNKYNKE
-415 NNFYYDPVNK
+415 NNFNYDPVNK
-425 ISLGSAIKEVKDKLY
+425 ISLGNSIKKVKESLAKD
-440 TEGITFSDTAKVIKM
+440 GITFSDTAKVIGM
-455 ESSQTLKINIPE
+455 DSSQTMNITIPSGFE
-467 EFKLDGSTEALHI
+467 LYGNTDSLLI
-480 DGVDRTSDFLQSEAG
+480 DGVDRTSEFLQNGAVAISA
-495 EITIAPRNEGDIKI
+495 RNEGDLKI
-509 SLHVKLKDPNINI
+509 SLHVKLVDPSINI

-530 QWELSGTHKKETSS
+530 EWKLNGNYEKETSTG
-544 EKEEPNKEDKGTQT
+544 KEEPNKEEPNKENEGTKT
-558 ENSKVENVVHKS
+558 GNSKVENVVNKA

-577 VHSAKNPIIKK
+577 VHTVNKPIIQKT
-588 MENTTGKDNGT
+588 EQSNNTEGN
-599 GGSPGGGTG
+599 PGGGTG
-608 TDNGTGGNPGGGTG
+608 TDNGTEGNPGGGTG

-651 DNGTGGNPG
+651 DNGNGGNQNQG
-660 GGTGTDN
+660 GGST
-667 GTGGNPGGGT
+667 
-677 GTDNGTGGNPGGGTG
+677 
-692 TDNGTGGNPGG
+692 
-703 GTGTD
+703 
-708 NGTGGN
+708 
-714 PGGGT
+714 
-719 GTDNGTGG
+719 
-727 NPGGGTGTDNGTGG
+727 
-741 NPGGGTGTD
+741 
-750 NGTGG
+750 
-755 NPGGGTGTDNGTG
+755 
-768 GNPGGETG
+768 
-776 TDNGKVIEST
+776 VIER
-786 TNQVVHQKTEV
+786 TNNHVVHQKTEK
-797 LTKNIS
+797 LTDNTS

-808 EAVDTVESYQGL
+808 EAVETVQSYQGL
-820 MSLYEM
+820 MSLYQV

-831 LRTKDVGPK
+831 LRTNDVGPK

-848 IATEQSLYYVLNK
+848 IATDHSLYYMLNK
-861 QSLIDLISN
+861 QSVIDLISN

-882 DMTGLKQKIDSYQQL
+882 DMMGLKQKIDSYQQL
-897 ITSADQNSMLLAEKL
+897 ITSADQNSILLAEKL

-925 LGEYVK
+925 LGEYLK

-1002 AKEIQDSGTTIVSKA
+1002 AKEIQESGTTIVSKA

-1052 EMLYEF
+1052 EMLYDF
-1058 LSSPVQKQNDGVIVA
+1058 LASPVQKQNDGVIVA

-1138 GVISGR
+1138 GIISGR

-1209 VGKLRQFSPLQYIEG
+1209 VGKMRQFSPLQYIEG

>member
-326 TELAGKLESDIQ
+326 TELAEKLESDMQATI
-338 ETVIK
+338 
-343 KLKQSMSNDG
+343 LKRLQKSISNDG
-353 KQEIFINTLMKQP
+353 QHEVVINSLMKQP
-366 DVRIKKQIENLI
+366 DIRIKQQIENLI
-378 AKLPSLNMEEI
+378 TKLPSMNMEEI
-389 GQSDLPDTTKLQLQN
+389 VQSDLPDVTKVQLKN
-404 VIQFTKKYNKE
+404 VIQFTNKYNKE
-415 NNFYYDPVNK
+415 NNFNYEPVNK
-425 ISLGSAIKEVKDKLY
+425 ISLGNSIKEVKASLSKD
-440 TEGITFSDTAKVIKM
+440 GIIFSDTAKVIRM
-455 ESSQTLKINIPE
+455 DSSQTMNISIPSGFE
-467 EFKLDGSTEALHI
+467 LYGSTDSLLI
-480 DGVDRTSDFLQSEAG
+480 DGVDRTSEFLQNGAVAISA
-495 EITIAPRNEGDIKI
+495 RNEGDLKI
-509 SLHVKLKDPNINI
+509 SLHVKLIDPSINI

-530 QWELSGTHKKETSS
+530 EWKLNGNYEKETSTGK
-544 EKEEPNKEDKGTQT
+544 EEPKKEEPNKENEGTKT
-558 ENSKVENVVHKS
+558 DNSKVENVVNKT
-570 QYGIMPL
+570 QYGIIPL
-577 VHSAKNPIIKK
+577 VNTVNKPIIQKT
-588 MENTTGKDNGT
+588 EQSNNNTE
-599 GGSPGGGTG
+599 
-608 TDNGTGGNPGGGTG
+608 GNPGGGTG
-622 TDNGTGGN
+622 TDNGNGGN
-630 PGGGTG
+630 QNQGGGST
-636 TDNGTGGNPGGGTGT
+636 
-651 DNGTGGNPG
+651 
-660 GGTGTDN
+660 
-667 GTGGNPGGGT
+667 
-677 GTDNGTGGNPGGGTG
+677 
-692 TDNGTGGNPGG
+692 
-703 GTGTD
+703 
-708 NGTGGN
+708 
-714 PGGGT
+714 
-719 GTDNGTGG
+719 
-727 NPGGGTGTDNGTGG
+727 
-741 NPGGGTGTD
+741 
-750 NGTGG
+750 
-755 NPGGGTGTDNGTG
+755 
-768 GNPGGETG
+768 
-776 TDNGKVIEST
+776 VIER
-786 TNQVVHQKTEV
+786 TNNYIVHQKTEK
-797 LTKNIS
+797 LTNNTS

-808 EAVDTVESYQGL
+808 EAVETVQSYQGL
-820 MSLYEM
+820 MSLYQV

-831 LRTKDVGPK
+831 LRTNDVGPK

-848 IATEQSLYYVLNK
+848 IATDHSLYYMLNK
-861 QSLIDLISN
+861 QSVIDLISN

-931 GLAKWRESSLKLA
+931 GLAKWRESSLKLV

-1097 ANQEKKRTQSDHF
+1097 ASQEKKRTQSDHF

>member
-36 ENTTQKMTV
+36 ENSTPKMTV

-85 VAESGLKNNNYNM
+85 VAENGLKNNNYNM

-139 ENTASAIL
+139 ENTASTIL

-155 DVYFASVI
+155 DVYFASII

-174 KIIEKGTNQTT
+174 KIIEKGNVQTT

-205 QDYTGISVNSFKGF
+205 QDYTGVSVTSFKGF
-219 QDVLKGFGQ
+219 QDVLKGFGL
-228 ALDEGNKSNNTYLE
+228 ALDEGNKSNNTYLD

-247 QKIQTDNNLLANNFT
+247 QKMQTDNNLLANNFT

-272 NSGDV
+272 NTGDV

-288 KIIANQFT
+288 KVITNQFT
-296 LSEKDPN
+296 LSEKEPN
-303 ILADASTI
+303 ILADASAI

-338 ETVIK
+338 GTIIK

-366 DVRIKKQIENLI
+366 DVRIKKQIESLI

-389 GQSDLPDTTKLQLQN
+389 VQSELPDATKLQLQN
-404 VIQFTKKYNKE
+404 VIQFTNKYNKE

-425 ISLGSAIKEVKDKLY
+425 ISLGNAIKEVKDRLY
-440 TEGITFSDTAKVIKM
+440 KEGITFSDTANVIKM

-467 EFKLDGSTEALHI
+467 EFELYGNTGALHI
-480 DGVDRTSDFLQSEAG
+480 DDVDRTSDFLQSEAG
-495 EITIAPRNEGDIKI
+495 EITIPPRNEGDIKI
-509 SLHVKLKDPNINI
+509 NLHVKLKNTNINI
-522 DVFSPVTW
+522 DVFSPVMW
-530 QWELSGTHKKETSS
+530 DWKLSGNHKKETSS

-577 VHSAKNPIIKK
+577 VHNAKKPIIKK
-588 MENTTGKDNGT
+588 MENTTGNN
-599 GGSPGGGTG
+599 GGSQEGGSGIGNGGNQEGGTG
-608 TDNGTGGNPGGGTG
+608 TGNGGNPNPGTG
-622 TDNGTGGN
+622 NGGN
-630 PGGGTG
+630 PNPGTG
-636 TDNGTGGNPGGGTGT
+636 NGGNPNPGTG
-651 DNGTGGNPG
+651 NGGNPDP
-660 GGTGTDN
+660 GTGN
-667 GTGGNPGGGT
+667 GGNPDPGT
-677 GTDNGTGGNPGGGTG
+677 GNGGNPDPGTG
-692 TDNGTGGNPGG
+692 NGGNPNP
-703 GTGTD
+703 GTGNEGNPD
-708 NGTGGN
+708 PGTGNGGN
-714 PGGGT
+714 PDPGT
-719 GTDNGTGG
+719 GNEGNPDPGTGNGG
-727 NPGGGTGTDNGTGG
+727 NPDPGTGNGG
-741 NPGGGTGTD
+741 NPDPGTG
-750 NGTGG
+750 NGG
-755 NPGGGTGTDNGTG
+755 NQNQG
-768 GNPGGETG
+768 GNST
-776 TDNGKVIEST
+776 TIEST
-786 TNQVVHQKTEV
+786 TNQVVHQKSEE

-803 NVLIK
+803 SVLIK

-820 MSLYEM
+820 ISLYEM

-870 LVSASITSEVKQ
+870 LVSSSITTEVKQ
-882 DMTGLKQKIDSYQQL
+882 DMTGLKQKIDSYQQF

-912 NETMQQATSMNQN
+912 NVTTQQATSMNEN
-925 LGEYVK
+925 LGEYLK
-931 GLAKWRESSLKLA
+931 GLAKWRESSLKLV
-944 EEQQVLTTNNAGE
+944 EEQQVLTTNNTGE

-966 GIKSLTMQTQSLV
+966 GIKSLMMQSQSLV

-984 SLATSDDVYK
+984 SLTTSDDVYK

-1002 AKEIQDSGTTIVSKA
+1002 AKEIQESGTTIVSKA
-1017 DSLLNDFTKKMED
+1017 DSLLNDFTKKMDD
-1030 DKAFSKNFTKILANS
+1030 DKSFSKNFTKILANS

-1052 EMLYEF
+1052 EMLYQF

-1138 GVISGR
+1138 GIISGR
-1144 LLKFG
+1144 LLQFG

-1209 VGKLRQFSPLQYIEG
+1209 VGKVRQFSPLQYIES

>member
-36 ENTTQKMTV
+36 ENTTPKMTV

-155 DVYFASVI
+155 DVYFASII

-174 KIIEKGTNQTT
+174 KIIEKGTTQTT

-205 QDYTGISVNSFKGF
+205 QDYTSISVNSFKGF

-247 QKIQTDNNLLANNFT
+247 QKMQTDNNLLANSFT

-272 NSGDV
+272 NTGDV

-303 ILADASTI
+303 ILADASAI

-338 ETVIK
+338 ATI
-343 KLKQSMSNDG
+343 LKRLQKSISNDG
-353 KQEIFINTLMKQP
+353 QHEVVINSLMKQP
-366 DVRIKKQIENLI
+366 DIRIKQQIENLI
-378 AKLPSLNMEEI
+378 TKLPSLNMEEI
-389 GQSDLPDTTKLQLQN
+389 VQSDLPDVTKLQLNN
-404 VIQFTKKYNKE
+404 VIQFTSKYNKE

-425 ISLGSAIKEVKDKLY
+425 ISLGNSIKEVKESLFKD
-440 TEGITFSDTAKVIKM
+440 GITFSDTAKVSKM
-455 ESSQTLKINIPE
+455 DSSQTMNISIPSGFE
-467 EFKLDGSTEALHI
+467 LYGSTDALLI
-480 DGVDRTSDFLQSEAG
+480 DDVDRTSEFLQNGAVA
-495 EITIAPRNEGDIKI
+495 IPARNEGDLKI
-509 SLHVKLKDPNINI
+509 SLHVKLIDPSVKI

-530 QWELSGTHKKETSS
+530 EWKLDGENEKETGSGTEEPKKE
-544 EKEEPNKEDKGTQT
+544 EPKKEEPNKENEGTKK
-558 ENSKVENVVHKS
+558 ENSKVENVVNKT
-570 QYGIMPL
+570 QYGTMPL
-577 VHSAKNPIIKK
+577 VHTAKKPIIQKT
-588 MENTTGKDNGT
+588 EQSNNDT
-599 GGSPGGGTG
+599 GGNPEGGTG
-608 TDNGTGGNPGGGTG
+608 TDNGNGGNPEGGTGTDNGNGGNPEGGTGTDNGNGGNPGGGTG
-622 TDNGTGGN
+622 TDNGNGGN

-636 TDNGTGGNPGGGTGT
+636 TDNGNGGNQNQDGGST
-651 DNGTGGNPG
+651 
-660 GGTGTDN
+660 
-667 GTGGNPGGGT
+667 
-677 GTDNGTGGNPGGGTG
+677 
-692 TDNGTGGNPGG
+692 
-703 GTGTD
+703 
-708 NGTGGN
+708 
-714 PGGGT
+714 
-719 GTDNGTGG
+719 
-727 NPGGGTGTDNGTGG
+727 
-741 NPGGGTGTD
+741 
-750 NGTGG
+750 
-755 NPGGGTGTDNGTG
+755 
-768 GNPGGETG
+768 
-776 TDNGKVIEST
+776 VIER
-786 TNQVVHQKTEV
+786 TNNHIVHQKTEK
-797 LTKNIS
+797 LTDNTS

-808 EAVDTVESYQGL
+808 EAVETVQSYQGL
-820 MSLYEM
+820 MSLYQM

-831 LRTKDVGPK
+831 LRTNDVSPK

-848 IATEQSLYYVLNK
+848 IATEQSLYYMLNK
-861 QSLIDLISN
+861 QNVNDLISS

-882 DMTGLKQKIDSYQQL
+882 DMMGLKQKIDSYQQL

-912 NETMQQATSMNQN
+912 NETTQQAASMNQN
-925 LGEYVK
+925 LGEYLK
-931 GLAKWRESSLKLA
+931 GLATWRESSLKLV

-984 SLATSDDVYK
+984 SLATSDEVYK

-1002 AKEIQDSGTTIVSKA
+1002 AKDIQDSGTTIVSKA

-1030 DKAFSKNFTKILANS
+1030 DKEFSKNFTKILANS

-1110 EERFSLID
+1110 EEKFSLID

-1124 VVAFGISIVEGISI
+1124 VVAFGISIVEGIII
-1138 GVISGR
+1138 GSISGR

-1174 LRQIKM
+1174 LRQMKM

-1203 VDQMSS
+1203 VDQLSG
-1209 VGKLRQFSPLQYIEG
+1209 VGKIRQFSPLQYIEG

>member
-36 ENTTQKMTV
+36 ENTTPKMTV

-85 VAESGLKNNNYNM
+85 VAENGLKNNNYNM

-112 IDSELPEKLTLNY
+112 IDSEIPEKLTLNY

-139 ENTASAIL
+139 ENTASVIL

-155 DVYFASVI
+155 DVYFASII

-174 KIIEKGTNQTT
+174 KIIEKGNVQTT
-185 MYKKDVHSPL
+185 MYKKDIHSPL

-205 QDYTGISVNSFKGF
+205 QDYTGVSVNSFKGF

-228 ALDEGNKSNNTYLE
+228 ALDEGNKSNSTYLD

-247 QKIQTDNNLLANNFT
+247 QKMQTDNNLLANNFT
-262 NQFNQYMSDM
+262 NQFNQYMNDM
-272 NSGDV
+272 NTGDA

-288 KIIANQFT
+288 KIISNQFT
-296 LSEKDPN
+296 FSEKEPN
-303 ILADASTI
+303 ILTDAAAI
-311 QKYLTDVKKQVSEYD
+311 QKYLADVKKQVSEYD

-366 DVRIKKQIENLI
+366 DARIKKQIENLI

-389 GQSDLPDTTKLQLQN
+389 GQSDLPDATKLQLQN

-425 ISLGSAIKEVKDKLY
+425 ISLGNAIKEVKDRLY

-455 ESSQTLKINIPE
+455 ESPQILKISIPE
-467 EFKLDGSTEALHI
+467 EFELYGSTEALKI
-480 DGVDRTSDFLQSEAG
+480 DDVDYTSMFLEKNG
-495 EITIAPRNEGDIKI
+495 EITIPPRNEGDIKI
-509 SLHVKLKDPNINI
+509 NLNVKLKDPNINI
-522 DVFSPVTW
+522 DVFSPVMW
-530 QWELSGTHKKETSS
+530 QWELSGTHKKETSP
-544 EKEEPNKEDKGTQT
+544 EKEKPNKEDKGTQT

-599 GGSPGGGTG
+599 GG
-608 TDNGTGGNPGGGTG
+608 NPGGGTG
-622 TDNGTGGN
+622 K
-630 PGGGTG
+630 
-636 TDNGTGGNPGGGTGT
+636 
-651 DNGTGGNPG
+651 
-660 GGTGTDN
+660 
-667 GTGGNPGGGT
+667 
-677 GTDNGTGGNPGGGTG
+677 
-692 TDNGTGGNPGG
+692 
-703 GTGTD
+703 
-708 NGTGGN
+708 
-714 PGGGT
+714 
-719 GTDNGTGG
+719 
-727 NPGGGTGTDNGTGG
+727 
-741 NPGGGTGTD
+741 
-750 NGTGG
+750 
-755 NPGGGTGTDNGTG
+755 DNGTG

-776 TDNGKVIEST
+776 TDNGKVTEST
-786 TNQVVHQKTEV
+786 TNQVVHQKAEV

-803 NVLIK
+803 SVLIK

-848 IATEQSLYYVLNK
+848 IATDQSLYHVLNK

-870 LVSASITSEVKQ
+870 LVSSSITTEIKQ
-882 DMTGLKQKIDSYQQL
+882 DMSGLKQKINSYQQS

-912 NETMQQATSMNQN
+912 NGTTQQATSMNEN
-925 LGEYVK
+925 LGEYLK
-931 GLAKWRESSLKLA
+931 GLAKWRENSLKLV
-944 EEQQVLTTNNAGE
+944 EEQQVLTTNHAGE
-957 QTAVLSLDS
+957 QTAILSLDS
-966 GIKSLTMQTQSLV
+966 GIKSLMMQSQSLV

-1017 DSLLNDFTKKMED
+1017 DLLLNDFTKKMED
-1030 DKAFSKNFTKILANS
+1030 DKSFSKNFTKILANS

-1052 EMLYEF
+1052 EMLYDF
-1058 LSSPVQKQNDGVIVA
+1058 LASPVQKQNDGVIVA

-1097 ANQEKKRTQSDHF
+1097 ANQEKKRMQSDHF
-1110 EERFSLID
+1110 EEKFSLID

-1138 GVISGR
+1138 GIISGR

-1159 ITIIMMAFVLVSTYL
+1159 ITFIMMAFVLVSTYL

-1209 VGKLRQFSPLQYIEG
+1209 VGKIRQFSPLQYIES

-1233 DTGKVIFIVL
+1233 DTGKVIFVVL

>member
-36 ENTTQKMTV
+36 ENSTPKMTV

-85 VAESGLKNNNYNM
+85 VAENGLKNNNYNM

-139 ENTASAIL
+139 ENTASMIL

-155 DVYFASVI
+155 DVYFASII

-174 KIIEKGTNQTT
+174 KIIEKGNTQTN

-228 ALDEGNKSNNTYLE
+228 TLDEGNKSNNTYLE

-247 QKIQTDNNLLANNFT
+247 QKMQSDNNLLANNFSS
-262 NQFNQYMSDM
+262 QFNQSMSEM
-272 NSGDV
+272 GAGDA
-277 LKQLSA
+277 LKQLSS

-288 KIIANQFT
+288 KIIANQFM
-296 LSEKDPN
+296 LSEKEPN
-303 ILADASTI
+303 ILADASAI

-338 ETVIK
+338 ETIIK
-343 KLKQSMSNDG
+343 KLKKSISNDG
-353 KQEIFINTLMKQP
+353 QQEIFINTLMKQP

-378 AKLPSLNMEEI
+378 TKLPSLNMEEI
-389 GQSDLPDTTKLQLQN
+389 VQSDLPDETKLQLKN
-404 VIQFTKKYNKE
+404 VIQFTNKYNKE
-415 NNFYYDPVNK
+415 NNFNYDPVNK
-425 ISLGSAIKEVKDKLY
+425 ISLGNAIKEVKDRLY
-440 TEGITFSDTAKVIKM
+440 KEGITFSDTANVIKM

-467 EFKLDGSTEALHI
+467 EFELYGNTGALHI
-480 DGVDRTSDFLQSEAG
+480 DDVDRTSDFLQSEAG
-495 EITIAPRNEGDIKI
+495 EITIPPRNEGDIKI
-509 SLHVKLKDPNINI
+509 NLHVKLKNPNINI
-522 DVFSPVTW
+522 DVFSPVMW
-530 QWELSGTHKKETSS
+530 DWKLSGNHKKETSS

-577 VHSAKNPIIKK
+577 VHNAKKPIIKK
-588 MENTTGKDNGT
+588 MENTTGNN
-599 GGSPGGGTG
+599 GGSQEGGSGIGNGGNQEGGTG
-608 TDNGTGGNPGGGTG
+608 TGNGGNPNPGTG
-622 TDNGTGGN
+622 NGGN
-630 PGGGTG
+630 PNPGTG
-636 TDNGTGGNPGGGTGT
+636 NGGNPNPGTG
-651 DNGTGGNPG
+651 NGGNPDP
-660 GGTGTDN
+660 GTGN
-667 GTGGNPGGGT
+667 GGNPDPGT
-677 GTDNGTGGNPGGGTG
+677 GNGGNPNPGTG
-692 TDNGTGGNPGG
+692 NEGNPDPGTGNEGNPDPGTGNGGNPDP
-703 GTGTD
+703 GTG
-708 NGTGGN
+708 NGGN
-714 PGGGT
+714 PDPGT
-719 GTDNGTGG
+719 GNGG
-727 NPGGGTGTDNGTGG
+727 NQNQGG
-741 NPGGGTGTD
+741 NSTT
-750 NGTGG
+750 
-755 NPGGGTGTDNGTG
+755 
-768 GNPGGETG
+768 
-776 TDNGKVIEST
+776 IEST
-786 TNQVVHQKTEV
+786 TNQVVHQKSEE

-803 NVLIK
+803 SVLIK

-820 MSLYEM
+820 ISLYEM

-870 LVSASITSEVKQ
+870 LVSSSITTEVKQ
-882 DMTGLKQKIDSYQQL
+882 DMTGLKQKIDSYQQF

-912 NETMQQATSMNQN
+912 NVTTQQATSMNEN
-925 LGEYVK
+925 LGEYLK
-931 GLAKWRESSLKLA
+931 GLAKWRESSLKLV
-944 EEQQVLTTNNAGE
+944 EEQQVLTTNNTGE

-966 GIKSLTMQTQSLV
+966 GIKSLMMQSQSLV
-979 ESSKH
+979 ESSKY
-984 SLATSDDVYK
+984 SLTTSDDVYK

-1017 DSLLNDFTKKMED
+1017 DSLLNDFTKKMDD
-1030 DKAFSKNFTKILANS
+1030 DKSFSKNFTKILANS

-1052 EMLYEF
+1052 EMLYQF

-1110 EERFSLID
+1110 EEKFSLID

-1138 GVISGR
+1138 GIISGR
-1144 LLKFG
+1144 LLQFG

-1209 VGKLRQFSPLQYIEG
+1209 VGKVRQFSPLQYIES

>member
-36 ENTTQKMTV
+36 ENTTPKMTV

-85 VAESGLKNNNYNM
+85 VAENGLKNNNYNM

-112 IDSELPEKLTLNY
+112 IDSEIPEKLTLNY

-139 ENTASAIL
+139 ENTASVIL

-155 DVYFASVI
+155 DVYFASII

-174 KIIEKGTNQTT
+174 KIIEKGNVQTT
-185 MYKKDVHSPL
+185 MYKKDIHSPL

-205 QDYTGISVNSFKGF
+205 QDYTGVSVNSFKGF

-228 ALDEGNKSNNTYLE
+228 ALDEGNKSNSTYLD

-247 QKIQTDNNLLANNFT
+247 QKMQTDNNLLANNFT
-262 NQFNQYMSDM
+262 NQFNQYMNDM
-272 NSGDV
+272 NTGDA

-288 KIIANQFT
+288 KSISNQFT
-296 LSEKDPN
+296 FSEKEPN
-303 ILADASTI
+303 ILTDASAV
-311 QKYLTDVKKQVSEYD
+311 QKYLADVKKQVSEYD

-366 DVRIKKQIENLI
+366 DARIKKQIENLI

-389 GQSDLPDTTKLQLQN
+389 GQSDLPDATKLQLQN

-425 ISLGSAIKEVKDKLY
+425 ISLGNAIKEVKDRLY
-440 TEGITFSDTAKVIKM
+440 TERITFSDTAKVIKM
-455 ESSQTLKINIPE
+455 ESPQILKIKIPE
-467 EFKLDGSTEALHI
+467 EFKLDGSTEALYI
-480 DGVDRTSDFLQSEAG
+480 DDVDRTSDFLQSEAG

-509 SLHVKLKDPNINI
+509 DLHVKLKDPNINI
-522 DVFSPVTW
+522 DVFSPVMW
-530 QWELSGTHKKETSS
+530 QWELSGTHTKETSP

-577 VHSAKNPIIKK
+577 VHNAKTPIIQKTEQSNNGDSVK
-588 MENTTGKDNGT
+588 PDTGEKPD
-599 GGSPGGGTG
+599 TG
-608 TDNGTGGNPGGGTG
+608 TDNGSNS
-622 TDNGTGGN
+622 
-630 PGGGTG
+630 
-636 TDNGTGGNPGGGTGT
+636 
-651 DNGTGGNPG
+651 
-660 GGTGTDN
+660 
-667 GTGGNPGGGT
+667 
-677 GTDNGTGGNPGGGTG
+677 
-692 TDNGTGGNPGG
+692 
-703 GTGTD
+703 
-708 NGTGGN
+708 
-714 PGGGT
+714 
-719 GTDNGTGG
+719 
-727 NPGGGTGTDNGTGG
+727 
-741 NPGGGTGTD
+741 
-750 NGTGG
+750 
-755 NPGGGTGTDNGTG
+755 
-768 GNPGGETG
+768 
-776 TDNGKVIEST
+776 KIIEST
-786 TNQVVHQKTEV
+786 TNQVIHQKTEKIPDI
-797 LTKNIS
+797 TS
-803 NVLIK
+803 SVLIK

-848 IATEQSLYYVLNK
+848 IATDQSLYYVLNK

-870 LVSASITSEVKQ
+870 LVSSSITTEIKQ
-882 DMTGLKQKIDSYQQL
+882 DMSGLKQKINSYQQS

-912 NETMQQATSMNQN
+912 NGTTQQATSMNEN

-931 GLAKWRESSLKLA
+931 GLAKWRENSLKLV
-944 EEQQVLTTNNAGE
+944 EEQQVVTTNHAGE

-966 GIKSLTMQTQSLV
+966 GIKSLMMQSQSLV

-1017 DSLLNDFTKKMED
+1017 DLLLNDFTKKMED
-1030 DKAFSKNFTKILANS
+1030 DKSFSKNFTKILANS

-1052 EMLYEF
+1052 EMLYDF
-1058 LSSPVQKQNDGVIVA
+1058 LASPVQKQNDGVIVA

-1097 ANQEKKRTQSDHF
+1097 ANQEKKRMQSDHF
-1110 EERFSLID
+1110 EEKFSLID

-1138 GVISGR
+1138 GIISGR

-1159 ITIIMMAFVLVSTYL
+1159 ITFIMMAFVLVSTYL

-1209 VGKLRQFSPLQYIEG
+1209 VGKIRQFSPLQYIES

-1233 DTGKVIFIVL
+1233 DTGKVIFVVL

>member
-36 ENTTQKMTV
+36 ENTTPKMTV

-85 VAESGLKNNNYNM
+85 VAENGLKNNNYNM

-112 IDSELPEKLTLNY
+112 IDSEIPEKLTLNY

-139 ENTASAIL
+139 ENTASVIL

-155 DVYFASVI
+155 DVYFASII

-174 KIIEKGTNQTT
+174 KIIEKGNVQTT
-185 MYKKDVHSPL
+185 MYKKDIHSPL

-205 QDYTGISVNSFKGF
+205 QDYTGVSVNSFKGF

-228 ALDEGNKSNNTYLE
+228 ALDEGNKSNSTYLD

-247 QKIQTDNNLLANNFT
+247 QKMQTDNNLLANNFT
-262 NQFNQYMSDM
+262 NQFNQYMNDM
-272 NSGDV
+272 NTGDA

-288 KIIANQFT
+288 KIISNQFT
-296 LSEKDPN
+296 FSEKEPN
-303 ILADASTI
+303 ILTDAAAV
-311 QKYLTDVKKQVSEYD
+311 QKYLADVKKQVSEYD

-366 DVRIKKQIENLI
+366 DARIKKQIENLI

-389 GQSDLPDTTKLQLQN
+389 GQSDLPDATKLQLQN

-425 ISLGSAIKEVKDKLY
+425 ISLGNAIKEVKDRLY

-455 ESSQTLKINIPE
+455 ESPQILKISIPE
-467 EFKLDGSTEALHI
+467 EFKLDGSTGFLHI
-480 DGVDRTSDFLQSEAG
+480 DDVDRTSDFLQSEAG

-509 SLHVKLKDPNINI
+509 SLDVKLKDPNINI

-530 QWELSGTHKKETSS
+530 QWELSGTHTKETSP
-544 EKEEPNKEDKGTQT
+544 EKEKPNKEDKGTQT

-577 VHSAKNPIIKK
+577 VHNAKTPIIKK
-588 MENTTGKDNGT
+588 MENTTGK
-599 GGSPGGGTG
+599 
-608 TDNGTGGNPGGGTG
+608 
-622 TDNGTGGN
+622 
-630 PGGGTG
+630 
-636 TDNGTGGNPGGGTGT
+636 
-651 DNGTGGNPG
+651 
-660 GGTGTDN
+660 
-667 GTGGNPGGGT
+667 
-677 GTDNGTGGNPGGGTG
+677 
-692 TDNGTGGNPGG
+692 DNGTGGNPGG

-776 TDNGKVIEST
+776 TDNGTGGNPGGETGTDNGKVIEST
-786 TNQVVHQKTEV
+786 TNQVIHQKTEKI
-797 LTKNIS
+797 TDITS
-803 NVLIK
+803 SVLIK

-848 IATEQSLYYVLNK
+848 IATDQSLYYVLNK

-870 LVSASITSEVKQ
+870 LVSSSITTEIKQ
-882 DMTGLKQKIDSYQQL
+882 DMSGLKQKINSYQQS

-912 NETMQQATSMNQN
+912 NGTTQQATSMNEN

-931 GLAKWRESSLKLA
+931 GLAKWRENSLKLV
-944 EEQQVLTTNNAGE
+944 EEQQVVTTNHAGE

-966 GIKSLTMQTQSLV
+966 GIKSLMMQSQSLV

-994 TFDQINGQ
+994 TFDRINGQ

-1017 DSLLNDFTKKMED
+1017 DLLLNDFTKKMED
-1030 DKAFSKNFTKILANS
+1030 DKSFSKNFTKILANS

-1052 EMLYEF
+1052 EMLYDF
-1058 LSSPVQKQNDGVIVA
+1058 LASPVQKQNDGVIVA

-1097 ANQEKKRTQSDHF
+1097 ANQEKKRMQSDHF
-1110 EERFSLID
+1110 EEKFSLID

-1138 GVISGR
+1138 GIISGR

-1159 ITIIMMAFVLVSTYL
+1159 ITFIMMAFVLVSTYL

-1209 VGKLRQFSPLQYIEG
+1209 VGKIRQFSPLQYIES

-1233 DTGKVIFIVL
+1233 DTGKVIFVVL

>member
-36 ENTTQKMTV
+36 ENTTPKMTV
-45 ALVNEDQGTVFEGNK
+45 ALVNEDQGIVFEGNK

-70 VNKNTKQEWYVVSRG
+70 VNKNMKQEWYVVSRG
-85 VAESGLKNNNYNM
+85 VAENGLKNNNYNM

-112 IDSELPEKLTLNY
+112 IDSEIPEKLTLNY

-139 ENTASAIL
+139 ENTASVIL

-155 DVYFASVI
+155 DVYFASII

-174 KIIEKGTNQTT
+174 KIIEKGNVQTT
-185 MYKKDVHSPL
+185 MYKKDIHSPL

-205 QDYTGISVNSFKGF
+205 QDYTGVSVNSFKGF

-228 ALDEGNKSNNTYLE
+228 ALDEGNKSNNTYLD

-247 QKIQTDNNLLANNFT
+247 QKMQTDNNLLANNFT
-262 NQFNQYMSDM
+262 NQFNQYMNDM
-272 NSGDV
+272 NTGDA

-288 KIIANQFT
+288 KIISNQFT
-296 LSEKDPN
+296 FSEKEPN
-303 ILADASTI
+303 ILTDASAI

-415 NNFYYDPVNK
+415 NDFYYDPVNK
-425 ISLGSAIKEVKDKLY
+425 VSLGNAIKEVKDRLY
-440 TEGITFSDTAKVIKM
+440 TEGITFSDTVKVIKM
-455 ESSQTLKINIPE
+455 ESPQILKIKIPE
-467 EFKLDGSTEALHI
+467 EFKLDGSTEALYI
-480 DGVDRTSDFLQSEAG
+480 DDVDRTSDFLQSEAG

-509 SLHVKLKDPNINI
+509 SLHVKLKDSNINI
-522 DVFSPVTW
+522 DVFSPVMW
-530 QWELSGTHKKETSS
+530 QWELSGTHKKETSP
-544 EKEEPNKEDKGTQT
+544 EKEKPNKEDKGTQT

-599 GGSPGGGTG
+599 GGSQGGGTG
-608 TDNGTGGNPGGGTG
+608 KDNGTGGNPGGGTG

-651 DNGTGGNPG
+651 DNG
-660 GGTGTDN
+660 
-667 GTGGNPGGGT
+667 
-677 GTDNGTGGNPGGGTG
+677 
-692 TDNGTGGNPGG
+692 
-703 GTGTD
+703 
-708 NGTGGN
+708 
-714 PGGGT
+714 
-719 GTDNGTGG
+719 
-727 NPGGGTGTDNGTGG
+727 
-741 NPGGGTGTD
+741 
-750 NGTGG
+750 
-755 NPGGGTGTDNGTG
+755 
-768 GNPGGETG
+768 
-776 TDNGKVIEST
+776 KVIEST
-786 TNQVVHQKTEV
+786 TNQVIHQKTEKI
-797 LTKNIS
+797 TDITS
-803 NVLIK
+803 SVLIK

-848 IATEQSLYYVLNK
+848 IATDQSLYYVLNK

-870 LVSASITSEVKQ
+870 LVSSSITTEIKQ
-882 DMTGLKQKIDSYQQL
+882 DMSGLKQKINSYQQS

-912 NETMQQATSMNQN
+912 NGTTQQATSMNEN

-931 GLAKWRESSLKLA
+931 GLAKWRENSLKLV
-944 EEQQVLTTNNAGE
+944 EEQQVVTTNHAGE

-966 GIKSLTMQTQSLV
+966 GIKSLMMQSQSLV

-1017 DSLLNDFTKKMED
+1017 DLLLNDFTKKMED
-1030 DKAFSKNFTKILANS
+1030 DKSFSKNFTKILANS

-1052 EMLYEF
+1052 EMLYDF
-1058 LSSPVQKQNDGVIVA
+1058 LASPVQKQNDGVIVA

-1097 ANQEKKRTQSDHF
+1097 ANQEKKRMQSDHF
-1110 EERFSLID
+1110 EEKFSLID

-1138 GVISGR
+1138 GIISGR

-1159 ITIIMMAFVLVSTYL
+1159 ITFIMMAFVLVSTYL

-1209 VGKLRQFSPLQYIEG
+1209 VGKIRQFSPLQYIES

-1233 DTGKVIFIVL
+1233 DTGKVIFVVL

>member
-36 ENTTQKMTV
+36 ENTTPKMTV

-85 VAESGLKNNNYNM
+85 VAENGLKNNNYNM

-112 IDSELPEKLTLNY
+112 IDSEIPEKLTLNY

-139 ENTASAIL
+139 ENTASVIL
-147 EDFNKQII
+147 EDFNTQII
-155 DVYFASVI
+155 DVYFASII

-174 KIIEKGTNQTT
+174 KIIEKGNVQTT
-185 MYKKDVHSPL
+185 MYKKDIHSPL
-195 ANYTN
+195 ANYTS

-205 QDYTGISVNSFKGF
+205 QDYTGVSVNSFKGF

-228 ALDEGNKSNNTYLE
+228 ALDEGNKSNSTYLD

-247 QKIQTDNNLLANNFT
+247 QKMQTDNNLLANNFT
-262 NQFNQYMSDM
+262 NQFNQYMNDM
-272 NSGDV
+272 NTGDA

-288 KIIANQFT
+288 KSISNQFT
-296 LSEKDPN
+296 FSEKEPN
-303 ILADASTI
+303 ILTDAAAI
-311 QKYLTDVKKQVSEYD
+311 QKYLADVKKQVSEYD

-366 DVRIKKQIENLI
+366 DARIKKQIENLI

-425 ISLGSAIKEVKDKLY
+425 ISLGNAIKEVKDRLY

-455 ESSQTLKINIPE
+455 ESAQTLKISIPE
-467 EFKLDGSTEALHI
+467 EFELYGSTEALKI
-480 DGVDRTSDFLQSEAG
+480 DDVDYTSMFLEKNG
-495 EITIAPRNEGDIKI
+495 EITIPPRNEGDIKI
-509 SLHVKLKDPNINI
+509 NLNVKLKDPNINI
-522 DVFSPVTW
+522 DVFSPVMW
-530 QWELSGTHKKETSS
+530 QWELSGTHKP
-544 EKEEPNKEDKGTQT
+544 EKEKPNKEDKGTQT

-577 VHSAKNPIIKK
+577 VHNAKNPIIKK

-599 GGSPGGGTG
+599 GG
-608 TDNGTGGNPGGGTG
+608 NPGGGTG
-622 TDNGTGGN
+622 K
-630 PGGGTG
+630 
-636 TDNGTGGNPGGGTGT
+636 
-651 DNGTGGNPG
+651 
-660 GGTGTDN
+660 
-667 GTGGNPGGGT
+667 
-677 GTDNGTGGNPGGGTG
+677 
-692 TDNGTGGNPGG
+692 
-703 GTGTD
+703 
-708 NGTGGN
+708 
-714 PGGGT
+714 
-719 GTDNGTGG
+719 DNGTGG

-776 TDNGKVIEST
+776 TDNGKVTEST
-786 TNQVVHQKTEV
+786 TNQVVHQKAEV

-803 NVLIK
+803 SVLIK

-848 IATEQSLYYVLNK
+848 IATDQSLYYVLNK

-870 LVSASITSEVKQ
+870 LVSSSITTEIKQ
-882 DMTGLKQKIDSYQQL
+882 DMSGLKQKINSYQQS

-912 NETMQQATSMNQN
+912 NGTTQQATSMNEN
-925 LGEYVK
+925 LGEYLK
-931 GLAKWRESSLKLA
+931 GLAKWRENSLKLV
-944 EEQQVLTTNNAGE
+944 EEQQVLTTNHAGE
-957 QTAVLSLDS
+957 QTAILSLDS
-966 GIKSLTMQTQSLV
+966 GIKSLMMQSQSLV

-1017 DSLLNDFTKKMED
+1017 DLLLNDFTKKMED
-1030 DKAFSKNFTKILANS
+1030 DKSFSKNFTKILANS

-1052 EMLYEF
+1052 EMLYDF
-1058 LSSPVQKQNDGVIVA
+1058 LASPVQKQNDGVIVA

-1097 ANQEKKRTQSDHF
+1097 ANQEKKRMQSDHF
-1110 EERFSLID
+1110 EEKFSLID

-1138 GVISGR
+1138 GIISGR

-1159 ITIIMMAFVLVSTYL
+1159 ITFIMMAFVLVSTYL

-1209 VGKLRQFSPLQYIEG
+1209 VGKIRQFSPLQYIES

-1233 DTGKVIFIVL
+1233 DTGKVIFVVL

>member
-36 ENTTQKMTV
+36 ENTTPKITV

-85 VAESGLKNNNYNM
+85 VAENGLKNNNYNM

-112 IDSELPEKLTLNY
+112 IDSEIPEKLTLNY

-139 ENTASAIL
+139 ENTASVIL

-155 DVYFASVI
+155 DVYFASII

-174 KIIEKGTNQTT
+174 KIIEKGNVQTT
-185 MYKKDVHSPL
+185 MYKKDIHSPL

-205 QDYTGISVNSFKGF
+205 QDYTGVSVNSFKGF

-228 ALDEGNKSNNTYLE
+228 ALDEGNKSNSTYLD

-247 QKIQTDNNLLANNFT
+247 QKMQTDNNLLANNFT
-262 NQFNQYMSDM
+262 NQFNQYMNDM
-272 NSGDV
+272 NTGDA

-288 KIIANQFT
+288 KSISNQFT
-296 LSEKDPN
+296 FSEKEPN
-303 ILADASTI
+303 ILTDASAV
-311 QKYLTDVKKQVSEYD
+311 QKYLADVKKQVSEYD

-366 DVRIKKQIENLI
+366 DARIKKQIENLI

-389 GQSDLPDTTKLQLQN
+389 GQSDLPDATKLQLQN

-425 ISLGSAIKEVKDKLY
+425 ISLGNAIKEVKDRLY
-440 TEGITFSDTAKVIKM
+440 TERITFSDTAKVIKM
-455 ESSQTLKINIPE
+455 ESPQILKIKIPE
-467 EFKLDGSTEALHI
+467 EFKLDGSTEALYI
-480 DGVDRTSDFLQSEAG
+480 DDVDRTSDFLQSEAG

-509 SLHVKLKDPNINI
+509 DLHVKLKDPNINI
-522 DVFSPVTW
+522 DVFSPVMW
-530 QWELSGTHKKETSS
+530 QWELSGTHTKETSP

-577 VHSAKNPIIKK
+577 VHNAKKPIIKK
-588 MENTTGKDNGT
+588 MENTTGNNE
-599 GGSPGGGTG
+599 GSQGGGTG
-608 TDNGTGGNPGGGTG
+608 K
-622 TDNGTGGN
+622 
-630 PGGGTG
+630 
-636 TDNGTGGNPGGGTGT
+636 

-786 TNQVVHQKTEV
+786 TNQVIHQKTEKIPDI
-797 LTKNIS
+797 TS
-803 NVLIK
+803 SVLIK

-848 IATEQSLYYVLNK
+848 IATDQSLYYVLNK

-870 LVSASITSEVKQ
+870 LVSSSITTEIKQ
-882 DMTGLKQKIDSYQQL
+882 DMSGLKQKINSYQQY

-912 NETMQQATSMNQN
+912 NGTTQQATSMNEN

-931 GLAKWRESSLKLA
+931 GLAKWRENSLKLV
-944 EEQQVLTTNNAGE
+944 EEQQVVTTNHAGE

-966 GIKSLTMQTQSLV
+966 GIKSLMMQSQSLV

-1017 DSLLNDFTKKMED
+1017 DLLLNDFTKKMED
-1030 DKAFSKNFTKILANS
+1030 DKSFSKNFTKILANS

-1052 EMLYEF
+1052 EMLYDF
-1058 LSSPVQKQNDGVIVA
+1058 LASPVQKQNDGVIVA

-1097 ANQEKKRTQSDHF
+1097 ANQEKKRMQSDHF
-1110 EERFSLID
+1110 EEKFSLID

-1138 GVISGR
+1138 GIISGR

-1159 ITIIMMAFVLVSTYL
+1159 ITFIMMAFVLVSTYL

-1209 VGKLRQFSPLQYIEG
+1209 VGKIRQFSPLQYIES

-1233 DTGKVIFIVL
+1233 DTGKVIFVVL

>member
-36 ENTTQKMTV
+36 ENSTPKMTV

-85 VAESGLKNNNYNM
+85 VAENGLKNNNYNM

-139 ENTASAIL
+139 ENTASMIL

-155 DVYFASVI
+155 DVYFASII

-174 KIIEKGTNQTT
+174 KIIEKGNTQTNI
-185 MYKKDVHSPL
+185 YKKDVHSPL

-228 ALDEGNKSNNTYLE
+228 TLDEGNKSNNTYLE

-247 QKIQTDNNLLANNFT
+247 QKMQSDNNLLANNFSS
-262 NQFNQYMSDM
+262 QFNQSMSEM
-272 NSGDV
+272 GAGDA
-277 LKQLSA
+277 LKQLSS

-288 KIIANQFT
+288 KIIANQFM
-296 LSEKDPN
+296 LSEKEPN
-303 ILADASTI
+303 VLADASAI

-338 ETVIK
+338 GTIIK

-366 DVRIKKQIENLI
+366 DVRIKKQIESLI

-389 GQSDLPDTTKLQLQN
+389 VQSELPDATKLQLQN
-404 VIQFTKKYNKE
+404 VIQFTNKYNKE

-425 ISLGSAIKEVKDKLY
+425 ISLGNAIKEVKDRLY
-440 TEGITFSDTAKVIKM
+440 KEGITFSDTANVIKM

-467 EFKLDGSTEALHI
+467 EFELYGNTGALHI
-480 DGVDRTSDFLQSEAG
+480 DDVDRTSDFLQNEAG
-495 EITIAPRNEGDIKI
+495 EITIPPRNEGDIKI
-509 SLHVKLKDPNINI
+509 NLHVKLKNSNINI
-522 DVFSPVTW
+522 DVFSPVMW
-530 QWELSGTHKKETSS
+530 DWKLSGNHKKETSS

-577 VHSAKNPIIKK
+577 VHNAKKPIIKK
-588 MENTTGKDNGT
+588 MENTTGNN
-599 GGSPGGGTG
+599 GGSQEGGSGIGNGGNQEGGTG
-608 TDNGTGGNPGGGTG
+608 TGNGGNPNPGTG
-622 TDNGTGGN
+622 NGGN
-630 PGGGTG
+630 PNPGTG
-636 TDNGTGGNPGGGTGT
+636 NGGNPNPGTG
-651 DNGTGGNPG
+651 NGGNPNP
-660 GGTGTDN
+660 GTGN
-667 GTGGNPGGGT
+667 GGNPNPGT
-677 GTDNGTGGNPGGGTG
+677 GNGGNLDPGTGNGGNPDPGTG
-692 TDNGTGGNPGG
+692 NGGNPDP
-703 GTGTD
+703 GTG
-708 NGTGGN
+708 NGGN
-714 PGGGT
+714 PNPGT
-719 GTDNGTGG
+719 GNEGNPDPGTGNEGNPDPGTGNGG
-727 NPGGGTGTDNGTGG
+727 NPDPGTGNGG
-741 NPGGGTGTD
+741 NQ
-750 NGTGG
+750 NQGG
-755 NPGGGTGTDNGTG
+755 NSTT
-768 GNPGGETG
+768 
-776 TDNGKVIEST
+776 IEST
-786 TNQVVHQKTEV
+786 TNQVVHQKSEE

-803 NVLIK
+803 SVLIK

-820 MSLYEM
+820 ISLYEM

-870 LVSASITSEVKQ
+870 LVSSSITTEVKQ
-882 DMTGLKQKIDSYQQL
+882 DMTGLKQKIDSYQQF

-912 NETMQQATSMNQN
+912 NVTTQQATSMNEN
-925 LGEYVK
+925 LGEYLK
-931 GLAKWRESSLKLA
+931 GLAKWRESSLKLV
-944 EEQQVLTTNNAGE
+944 EEQQVLTTNNTGE

-966 GIKSLTMQTQSLV
+966 GIKSLMMQSQSLV
-979 ESSKH
+979 QSSKH
-984 SLATSDDVYK
+984 SLTTSDDVYK

-1002 AKEIQDSGTTIVSKA
+1002 AKEIQESGTTIVSKA
-1017 DSLLNDFTKKMED
+1017 DSLLNDFTKKMDD
-1030 DKAFSKNFTKILANS
+1030 DKSFSKNFTKILANS

-1052 EMLYEF
+1052 EMLYQF

-1110 EERFSLID
+1110 EEKFSLID

-1138 GVISGR
+1138 GIISGR
-1144 LLKFG
+1144 LLQFG

-1209 VGKLRQFSPLQYIEG
+1209 VGKVRQFSPLQYIES

-1250 LVSNL
+1250 LVGNL

>member
-36 ENTTQKMTV
+36 ENTTPKMTV

-85 VAESGLKNNNYNM
+85 VAENGLKNNNYNM

-112 IDSELPEKLTLNY
+112 IDSEIPEKLTLNY

-139 ENTASAIL
+139 ENTASVIL

-155 DVYFASVI
+155 DVYFASII

-174 KIIEKGTNQTT
+174 KIIEKGNVQTT
-185 MYKKDVHSPL
+185 MYKKDIHSPL

-205 QDYTGISVNSFKGF
+205 QDYTGVSVNSFKGF

-228 ALDEGNKSNNTYLE
+228 ALDEGNKSNSTYLD

-247 QKIQTDNNLLANNFT
+247 QKMQTDNNLLANNFI
-262 NQFNQYMSDM
+262 NQFNQYMNDM
-272 NSGDV
+272 NTGDA

-288 KIIANQFT
+288 KIISNQFT
-296 LSEKDPN
+296 FSEKEPN
-303 ILADASTI
+303 ILTDAAAI
-311 QKYLTDVKKQVSEYD
+311 QKYLADVKKQVSEYD

-366 DVRIKKQIENLI
+366 DARIKKQIENLI

-389 GQSDLPDTTKLQLQN
+389 GQSDLPDATKLQLQN

-425 ISLGSAIKEVKDKLY
+425 ISLGNAIKEVKDRLY

-455 ESSQTLKINIPE
+455 ESPQILKIKIPE
-467 EFKLDGSTEALHI
+467 EFKLDGSTEALYI
-480 DGVDRTSDFLQSEAG
+480 DDVDRTSDFLQSEAG

-509 SLHVKLKDPNINI
+509 DLHVKLKDPNINI
-522 DVFSPVTW
+522 DVFSPVMW
-530 QWELSGTHKKETSS
+530 QWELSGTHKKETSP
-544 EKEEPNKEDKGTQT
+544 EKEKPNKEDKGTQT

-599 GGSPGGGTG
+599 GGNPGGGTGKDNGTGGNPGGGTG
-608 TDNGTGGNPGGGTG
+608 TDNGTGGNPGGGTGKDNGTGGNPGGGTG

-660 GGTGTDN
+660 GGT
-667 GTGGNPGGGT
+667 
-677 GTDNGTGGNPGGGTG
+677 
-692 TDNGTGGNPGG
+692 
-703 GTGTD
+703 
-708 NGTGGN
+708 
-714 PGGGT
+714 
-719 GTDNGTGG
+719 
-727 NPGGGTGTDNGTGG
+727 DNGTGG

-776 TDNGKVIEST
+776 TDNGKVTEST
-786 TNQVVHQKTEV
+786 TNQVVHQKAEV

-803 NVLIK
+803 SVLIK

-848 IATEQSLYYVLNK
+848 IATDQSLYYVLNK

-870 LVSASITSEVKQ
+870 LVSSSITTEIKQ
-882 DMTGLKQKIDSYQQL
+882 DMSGLKQKINSYQQS

-912 NETMQQATSMNQN
+912 NGTTQQATSMNEN
-925 LGEYVK
+925 LGEYLK
-931 GLAKWRESSLKLA
+931 GLAKWRENSLKLV
-944 EEQQVLTTNNAGE
+944 EEQQVLTTNHAGE
-957 QTAVLSLDS
+957 QTAILSLDS
-966 GIKSLTMQTQSLV
+966 GIKSLMMQSQSLV

-1017 DSLLNDFTKKMED
+1017 DLLLNDFTKKMED
-1030 DKAFSKNFTKILANS
+1030 DKSFSKNFTKILANS

-1052 EMLYEF
+1052 EMLYDF
-1058 LSSPVQKQNDGVIVA
+1058 LASPVQKQNDGVIAA

-1097 ANQEKKRTQSDHF
+1097 ANQEKKRMQSDHF
-1110 EERFSLID
+1110 EEKFSLID

-1138 GVISGR
+1138 GIISGR

-1159 ITIIMMAFVLVSTYL
+1159 ITFIMMAFVLVSTYL

-1180 VGMFILLV
+1180 VGMFLLLV

-1209 VGKLRQFSPLQYIEG
+1209 VGKIRQFSPLQYIES

-1233 DTGKVIFIVL
+1233 DTGKVIFVVL

>member
-36 ENTTQKMTV
+36 ENSTPKMTV

-85 VAESGLKNNNYNM
+85 VAENGLKNNNYNM

-112 IDSELPEKLTLNY
+112 IDSELPEKLSLNY

-139 ENTASAIL
+139 ENTASMIL

-155 DVYFASVI
+155 DVYFASII

-174 KIIEKGTNQTT
+174 KIIEKGNTQTNI
-185 MYKKDVHSPL
+185 YKKDVHSPL

-228 ALDEGNKSNNTYLE
+228 TLDEGNKSNNTYLE

-247 QKIQTDNNLLANNFT
+247 QKMQSDNNLLANNFSS
-262 NQFNQYMSDM
+262 QFNQSMSEM
-272 NSGDV
+272 GAGDA
-277 LKQLSA
+277 LKQLSS

-288 KIIANQFT
+288 KIIANQFM
-296 LSEKDPN
+296 LSEKEPN
-303 ILADASTI
+303 ILADASAM

-338 ETVIK
+338 ATINK
-343 KLKQSMSNDG
+343 RLQKSLSNDG
-353 KQEIFINTLMKQP
+353 QQEVFINTLMKQP
-366 DVRIKKQIENLI
+366 DVRIKQQIENLI
-378 AKLPSLNMEEI
+378 TKLPSLNMEEI
-389 GQSDLPDTTKLQLQN
+389 VQSDLPDETKLQLKN
-404 VIQFTKKYNKE
+404 VIQFTNKYNKE
-415 NNFYYDPVNK
+415 NNFNYDPVNK
-425 ISLGSAIKEVKDKLY
+425 ISLGNSIKEVKNSLSKD
-440 TEGITFSDTAKVIKM
+440 GITFSDTAKVIKM
-455 ESSQTLKINIPE
+455 ESPQTMNISIPSGFE
-467 EFKLDGSTEALHI
+467 LYGSTESLYI
-480 DGVDRTSDFLQSEAG
+480 DDVDHTSEFLQNGAV
-495 EITIAPRNEGDIKI
+495 TIPARNEGDLKI
-509 SLHVKLKDPNINI
+509 NLHVKLIDPSINI

-530 QWELSGTHKKETSS
+530 EWRLNGNYEKETSS
-544 EKEEPNKEDKGTQT
+544 GKEEPKKEEPKKEDEGTQSK
-558 ENSKVENVVHKS
+558 NSKVENVVNKT

-577 VHSAKNPIIKK
+577 VHTAKKPIIQKT
-588 MENTTGKDNGT
+588 EQDNNGNGGT
-599 GGSPGGGTG
+599 PEGGTG
-608 TDNGTGGNPGGGTG
+608 TDPGGNPGGGTG
-622 TDNGTGGN
+622 TDPGGN

-636 TDNGTGGNPGGGTGT
+636 TDPGGNPGGGTGT
-651 DNGTGGNPG
+651 DPGGNPG
-660 GGTGTDN
+660 GGTGTDP
-667 GTGGNPGGGT
+667 GGNPGGGT
-677 GTDNGTGGNPGGGTG
+677 GTDPGGNPGGGTG
-692 TDNGTGGNPGG
+692 TDPGGNQG
-703 GTGTD
+703 D
-708 NGTGGN
+708 NS
-714 PGGGT
+714 
-719 GTDNGTGG
+719 
-727 NPGGGTGTDNGTGG
+727 
-741 NPGGGTGTD
+741 
-750 NGTGG
+750 
-755 NPGGGTGTDNGTG
+755 
-768 GNPGGETG
+768 
-776 TDNGKVIEST
+776 KVIERT
-786 TNQVVHQKTEV
+786 TNQVVHQKTEK
-797 LTKNIS
+797 LTTNTS

-808 EAVDTVESYQGL
+808 EAVDTVQSYQGL
-820 MSLYEM
+820 LSLYQM

-861 QSLIDLISN
+861 QSLTDLISN
-870 LVSASITSEVKQ
+870 LVSSSITAEVKQ
-882 DMTGLKQKIDSYQQL
+882 DMTGLKQKIDSYQQF

-912 NETMQQATSMNQN
+912 NVTTQQATSMNEN
-925 LGEYVK
+925 LGEYLK
-931 GLAKWRESSLKLA
+931 GLAKWRESSLKLV
-944 EEQQVLTTNNAGE
+944 EEQQVLTTNNTGE

-966 GIKSLTMQTQSLV
+966 GIKSLMMQSQSLV

-984 SLATSDDVYK
+984 SLTTSDDVYK

-1002 AKEIQDSGTTIVSKA
+1002 AKEIQESGTTIVSKA
-1017 DSLLNDFTKKMED
+1017 DSLLNDFTKKMDD
-1030 DKAFSKNFTKILANS
+1030 DKSFSKNFTKILANS

-1052 EMLYEF
+1052 EMLYQF

-1110 EERFSLID
+1110 EEKFSLID

-1138 GVISGR
+1138 GIISGR
-1144 LLKFG
+1144 LLQFG

-1209 VGKLRQFSPLQYIEG
+1209 VGKVRQFSPLQYIES

>member
-1 MKKFKWSILLFI
+1 MFI

-36 ENTTQKMTV
+36 ENTTPKMTV

-85 VAESGLKNNNYNM
+85 VAENGLKNNNYNM

-112 IDSELPEKLTLNY
+112 IDSEIPEKLTLNY

-139 ENTASAIL
+139 ENTASVIL

-155 DVYFASVI
+155 DVYFASII

-174 KIIEKGTNQTT
+174 KIIEKGNVQTT
-185 MYKKDVHSPL
+185 MYKKDIHSPL

-205 QDYTGISVNSFKGF
+205 QDYTGVSVNSFKGF

-228 ALDEGNKSNNTYLE
+228 ALDEGNKSNSTYLD

-247 QKIQTDNNLLANNFT
+247 QKMQTDNNLLANNFT
-262 NQFNQYMSDM
+262 NQFNQYMNDM
-272 NSGDV
+272 NTGDA

-288 KIIANQFT
+288 KSISNQFT
-296 LSEKDPN
+296 FSEKEPN
-303 ILADASTI
+303 VLTDASAV
-311 QKYLTDVKKQVSEYD
+311 QKYLADVKKQVSEYD
-326 TELAGKLESDIQ
+326 TELAGKLEGDIQ

-366 DVRIKKQIENLI
+366 DARIKKQIENLI

-389 GQSDLPDTTKLQLQN
+389 GQSDLPDATKLQLQN

-425 ISLGSAIKEVKDKLY
+425 ISLGNAIKEVKDRLY
-440 TEGITFSDTAKVIKM
+440 TERITFSDTAKVIKM
-455 ESSQTLKINIPE
+455 ESPQILKIKIPE
-467 EFKLDGSTEALHI
+467 EFKLDGSTEALYI
-480 DGVDRTSDFLQSEAG
+480 DDVDRTSDFLQSEAG

-509 SLHVKLKDPNINI
+509 DLHVKLKDPNINI
-522 DVFSPVTW
+522 DVFSPVMW
-530 QWELSGTHKKETSS
+530 QWELSGTHTKETSP
-544 EKEEPNKEDKGTQT
+544 EKEEPNKEEPNKEDKGTQT

-577 VHSAKNPIIKK
+577 VHNAKKPIIKK
-588 MENTTGKDNGT
+588 MENTTGNNEGNQ
-599 GGSPGGGTG
+599 GGGTG
-608 TDNGTGGNPGGGTG
+608 KDNGTGGNPGGGTG
-622 TDNGTGGN
+622 TGNGTGGN
-630 PGGGTG
+630 Q
-636 TDNGTGGNPGGGTGT
+636 
-651 DNGTGGNPG
+651 
-660 GGTGTDN
+660 
-667 GTGGNPGGGT
+667 
-677 GTDNGTGGNPGGGTG
+677 
-692 TDNGTGGNPGG
+692 GG

-786 TNQVVHQKTEV
+786 TNQVIHQKTEKI
-797 LTKNIS
+797 TDITS
-803 NVLIK
+803 SVLIK

-848 IATEQSLYYVLNK
+848 IATDQSLYYVLNK

-870 LVSASITSEVKQ
+870 LVSSSITTEIKQ
-882 DMTGLKQKIDSYQQL
+882 DMSGLKQKINSYQQS

-912 NETMQQATSMNQN
+912 NGTTQQATSMNEN

-931 GLAKWRESSLKLA
+931 GLAKWRENSLKLV
-944 EEQQVLTTNNAGE
+944 EEQQVVTTNHAGE

-966 GIKSLTMQTQSLV
+966 GIKSLMMQSQSLV

-1017 DSLLNDFTKKMED
+1017 DLLLNDFTKKMED
-1030 DKAFSKNFTKILANS
+1030 DKSFSKNFTKILANS

-1052 EMLYEF
+1052 EMLYDF
-1058 LSSPVQKQNDGVIVA
+1058 LASPVQKQNDGVIVA

-1097 ANQEKKRTQSDHF
+1097 ANQEKKRMQSDHF
-1110 EERFSLID
+1110 EEKFSLID

-1138 GVISGR
+1138 GIISGR

-1159 ITIIMMAFVLVSTYL
+1159 ITFIMMAFVLVSTYL

-1209 VGKLRQFSPLQYIEG
+1209 VGKIRQFSPLQYIES

-1233 DTGKVIFIVL
+1233 DTGKVIFVVL

>member
-36 ENTTQKMTV
+36 ENTTPKMTV

-85 VAESGLKNNNYNM
+85 VAENGLKNNNYNM

-112 IDSELPEKLTLNY
+112 IDSEIPEKLTLNY

-139 ENTASAIL
+139 ENTASVIL

-155 DVYFASVI
+155 DVYFASII

-174 KIIEKGTNQTT
+174 KIIEKGNVQTT
-185 MYKKDVHSPL
+185 MYKKDIHSPL

-205 QDYTGISVNSFKGF
+205 QDYTGVSVNSFKGF

-228 ALDEGNKSNNTYLE
+228 ALDEGNKSNSTYLD

-247 QKIQTDNNLLANNFT
+247 QKMQTDNNLLANNFT
-262 NQFNQYMSDM
+262 NQFNQYMNDM
-272 NSGDV
+272 NTGDA

-288 KIIANQFT
+288 KSISNQFT
-296 LSEKDPN
+296 FSEKEPN
-303 ILADASTI
+303 ILTDAAAI
-311 QKYLTDVKKQVSEYD
+311 QKYLADVKKQVSEYD

-366 DVRIKKQIENLI
+366 DARIKKQIENLI

-425 ISLGSAIKEVKDKLY
+425 ISLGNAIKEVKDRLY

-455 ESSQTLKINIPE
+455 ESPQILKIKIPE
-467 EFKLDGSTEALHI
+467 EFKLDGSTGFLHI
-480 DGVDRTSDFLQSEAG
+480 DGEDRTSDFLRSEAG

-509 SLHVKLKDPNINI
+509 DLHVKLKDPNINI
-522 DVFSPVTW
+522 DVFSPVMW
-530 QWELSGTHKKETSS
+530 QWELSGTHKKETSP
-544 EKEEPNKEDKGTQT
+544 EKEKPNKEDKGTQT

-599 GGSPGGGTG
+599 GG
-608 TDNGTGGNPGGGTG
+608 NPGGGTG
-622 TDNGTGGN
+622 K
-630 PGGGTG
+630 
-636 TDNGTGGNPGGGTGT
+636 
-651 DNGTGGNPG
+651 
-660 GGTGTDN
+660 
-667 GTGGNPGGGT
+667 
-677 GTDNGTGGNPGGGTG
+677 
-692 TDNGTGGNPGG
+692 DNGTGGNPGG

-776 TDNGKVIEST
+776 TDNGKVTEST
-786 TNQVVHQKTEV
+786 TNQVVHQKAEV

-803 NVLIK
+803 SVLIK

-848 IATEQSLYYVLNK
+848 IATDQSLYYVLNK

-870 LVSASITSEVKQ
+870 LVSSSITTEIKQ
-882 DMTGLKQKIDSYQQL
+882 DMSGLKQKINSYQQS

-912 NETMQQATSMNQN
+912 NGTTQQATSMNEN
-925 LGEYVK
+925 LGEYLK
-931 GLAKWRESSLKLA
+931 GLAKWRENSLKLV
-944 EEQQVLTTNNAGE
+944 EEQQVLTTNHAGE
-957 QTAVLSLDS
+957 QTAILSLDS
-966 GIKSLTMQTQSLV
+966 GIKSLMMQSQSLV

-1017 DSLLNDFTKKMED
+1017 DLLLNDFTKKIED
-1030 DKAFSKNFTKILANS
+1030 DKSFSKNFTKILANS

-1052 EMLYEF
+1052 EMLYDF
-1058 LSSPVQKQNDGVIVA
+1058 LASPVQKQNDGVIAA

-1097 ANQEKKRTQSDHF
+1097 ANQEKKRMQSDHF
-1110 EERFSLID
+1110 EEKFSLID

-1138 GVISGR
+1138 GIISGR

-1159 ITIIMMAFVLVSTYL
+1159 ITFIMMAFVLVSTYL

-1209 VGKLRQFSPLQYIEG
+1209 VGKIRQFSPLQYIES

-1233 DTGKVIFIVL
+1233 DTGKVIFVVL

>member
-1 MKKFKWSILLFI
+1 MFI

-36 ENTTQKMTV
+36 ENTTPKMTV

-85 VAESGLKNNNYNM
+85 VAENGLKNNNYNM

-112 IDSELPEKLTLNY
+112 IDSEIPEKLTLNY

-139 ENTASAIL
+139 ENTASVIL

-155 DVYFASVI
+155 DVYFASII

-174 KIIEKGTNQTT
+174 KIIEKGNVQTT
-185 MYKKDVHSPL
+185 MYKKDIHSPL

-205 QDYTGISVNSFKGF
+205 QDYTGVSVNSFKGF

-228 ALDEGNKSNNTYLE
+228 ALDEGNKSNNTYLD

-247 QKIQTDNNLLANNFT
+247 QKMQTDNNLLANNFT
-262 NQFNQYMSDM
+262 NQFNQYMNDM
-272 NSGDV
+272 NTGDA

-288 KIIANQFT
+288 KIISNQFT
-296 LSEKDPN
+296 FSEKEPN
-303 ILADASTI
+303 ILTDASAI

-415 NNFYYDPVNK
+415 NDFYYDPVNK
-425 ISLGSAIKEVKDKLY
+425 VSLGNAIKEVKDRLY

-455 ESSQTLKINIPE
+455 ESPQILKIKIPE
-467 EFKLDGSTEALHI
+467 EFKLDGSTEALYI
-480 DGVDRTSDFLQSEAG
+480 DDVDRTSDFLQSEAG

-509 SLHVKLKDPNINI
+509 SLHVKLKDSNINI
-522 DVFSPVTW
+522 DVFSPVMW
-530 QWELSGTHKKETSS
+530 QWELSGTHKKETSP
-544 EKEEPNKEDKGTQT
+544 EKEKPNKEDKGTQT

-608 TDNGTGGNPGGGTG
+608 A
-622 TDNGTGGN
+622 
-630 PGGGTG
+630 
-636 TDNGTGGNPGGGTGT
+636 
-651 DNGTGGNPG
+651 
-660 GGTGTDN
+660 DN

-786 TNQVVHQKTEV
+786 TNQVVHQKAEV

-803 NVLIK
+803 SVLIK

-848 IATEQSLYYVLNK
+848 IATDQSLYYVLNK

-870 LVSASITSEVKQ
+870 LVSSSITTEVKQ
-882 DMTGLKQKIDSYQQL
+882 DMTGLKQKIDSYQQF
-897 ITSADQNSMLLAEKL
+897 ITSADQNSILLAEKL
-912 NETMQQATSMNQN
+912 NGTTQQATSMNEN

-931 GLAKWRESSLKLA
+931 GLAKWRENSLKLV
-944 EEQQVLTTNNAGE
+944 EEQQVVTTNHAGE

-966 GIKSLTMQTQSLV
+966 GIKSLMMQSQSLV

-1017 DSLLNDFTKKMED
+1017 DLLLNDFTKKMED
-1030 DKAFSKNFTKILANS
+1030 DKSFSKNFTKILANS

-1052 EMLYEF
+1052 EMLYDF
-1058 LSSPVQKQNDGVIVA
+1058 LASPVQKQNDGVIVA

-1097 ANQEKKRTQSDHF
+1097 ANQEKKRMQSDHF
-1110 EERFSLID
+1110 EEKFSLID

-1138 GVISGR
+1138 GIISGR

-1159 ITIIMMAFVLVSTYL
+1159 ITFIMMAFVLVSTYL

-1209 VGKLRQFSPLQYIEG
+1209 VGKIRQFSPLQYIES

-1233 DTGKVIFIVL
+1233 DTGKVIFVVL

>member
-36 ENTTQKMTV
+36 ENTTPKMTV

-85 VAESGLKNNNYNM
+85 VAENGLKNNNYNM

-112 IDSELPEKLTLNY
+112 IDSEIPEKLTLNY

-139 ENTASAIL
+139 ENTASVIL

-155 DVYFASVI
+155 DVYFASII

-174 KIIEKGTNQTT
+174 KIIEKGNVQTT
-185 MYKKDVHSPL
+185 MYKKDIHSPL

-205 QDYTGISVNSFKGF
+205 QDYTGVSVNSFKGF

-228 ALDEGNKSNNTYLE
+228 ALDEGNKSNSTYLD

-247 QKIQTDNNLLANNFT
+247 QKMQTDNNLLANNFT
-262 NQFNQYMSDM
+262 NQFNQYMNDM
-272 NSGDV
+272 NTGDA

-288 KIIANQFT
+288 KIISNQFT
-296 LSEKDPN
+296 FSEKEPN
-303 ILADASTI
+303 ILTDAAAI
-311 QKYLTDVKKQVSEYD
+311 QKYLADVKKQVSEYD

-366 DVRIKKQIENLI
+366 DARIKKQIENLI

-389 GQSDLPDTTKLQLQN
+389 GQSDLPDATKLQLQN

-425 ISLGSAIKEVKDKLY
+425 ISLGNAIKEVKDRLY

-455 ESSQTLKINIPE
+455 ESPQILKISIPE
-467 EFKLDGSTEALHI
+467 EFELYGSTEALKI
-480 DGVDRTSDFLQSEAG
+480 DDVDYTSMFLEKNG
-495 EITIAPRNEGDIKI
+495 EITIPPRNEGDIKI
-509 SLHVKLKDPNINI
+509 NLNVKLKDPNINI
-522 DVFSPVTW
+522 DVFSPVMW
-530 QWELSGTHKKETSS
+530 QWELSGTHKKETSP
-544 EKEEPNKEDKGTQT
+544 EKEKPNKEDKGTQT

-599 GGSPGGGTG
+599 GGNPGGGTG
-608 TDNGTGGNPGGGTG
+608 KDNGTGGNPGGGTG

-636 TDNGTGGNPGGGTGT
+636 TDNGTR
-651 DNGTGGNPG
+651 
-660 GGTGTDN
+660 
-667 GTGGNPGGGT
+667 
-677 GTDNGTGGNPGGGTG
+677 
-692 TDNGTGGNPGG
+692 
-703 GTGTD
+703 
-708 NGTGGN
+708 GN

-776 TDNGKVIEST
+776 TDNGKVTEST
-786 TNQVVHQKTEV
+786 TNQVVHQKAEV

-803 NVLIK
+803 SVLIK

-848 IATEQSLYYVLNK
+848 IATDQSLYHVLNK

-870 LVSASITSEVKQ
+870 LVSSSITTEIKQ
-882 DMTGLKQKIDSYQQL
+882 DMSGLKQKINSYQQS

-912 NETMQQATSMNQN
+912 NGTTQQATSMNEN
-925 LGEYVK
+925 LGEYLK
-931 GLAKWRESSLKLA
+931 GLAKWRENSLKLV
-944 EEQQVLTTNNAGE
+944 EEQQVLTTNHAGE
-957 QTAVLSLDS
+957 QTAILSLDS
-966 GIKSLTMQTQSLV
+966 GIKSLMMQSQSLV

-1017 DSLLNDFTKKMED
+1017 DLLLNDFTKKMED
-1030 DKAFSKNFTKILANS
+1030 DKSFSKNFTKILANS

-1052 EMLYEF
+1052 EMLYDF
-1058 LSSPVQKQNDGVIVA
+1058 LASPVQKQNDGVIVA

-1097 ANQEKKRTQSDHF
+1097 ANQEKKRMQSDHF
-1110 EERFSLID
+1110 EEKFSLID

-1138 GVISGR
+1138 GIISGR

-1159 ITIIMMAFVLVSTYL
+1159 ITFIMMAFVLVSTYL

-1209 VGKLRQFSPLQYIEG
+1209 VGKIRQFSPLQYIES

-1233 DTGKVIFIVL
+1233 DTGKVIFVVL

>member
-1 MKKFKWSILLFI
+1 MFI

-36 ENTTQKMTV
+36 ENATQKMTV

-577 VHSAKNPIIKK
+577 VHNAKTPIIQKT
-588 MENTTGKDNGT
+588 EQGNNDNG
-599 GGSPGGGTG
+599 GNPGGGTG
-608 TDNGTGGNPGGGTG
+608 TDPGGNPGGGTGTDPGGNPGGGTG
-622 TDNGTGGN
+622 TDNGGN
-630 PGGGTG
+630 SKT
-636 TDNGTGGNPGGGTGT
+636 
-651 DNGTGGNPG
+651 
-660 GGTGTDN
+660 
-667 GTGGNPGGGT
+667 
-677 GTDNGTGGNPGGGTG
+677 
-692 TDNGTGGNPGG
+692 
-703 GTGTD
+703 
-708 NGTGGN
+708 
-714 PGGGT
+714 
-719 GTDNGTGG
+719 
-727 NPGGGTGTDNGTGG
+727 
-741 NPGGGTGTD
+741 
-750 NGTGG
+750 
-755 NPGGGTGTDNGTG
+755 
-768 GNPGGETG
+768 
-776 TDNGKVIEST
+776 IEST

-840 LEEGSLDA
+840 LEEGSLDT

-1138 GVISGR
+1138 GIISGR

>member
-1 MKKFKWSILLFI
+1 MKKFRWSILLFI

-85 VAESGLKNNNYNM
+85 VAENGLKNNNYNM

-125 KVNATGNKDLKAEA
+125 KVNATGNNDLKAEA
-139 ENTASAIL
+139 ENTASTIL

-155 DVYFASVI
+155 DVYFASII

-174 KIIEKGTNQTT
+174 KIIEKGNVQTT

-205 QDYTGISVNSFKGF
+205 QDYTGVSVNSFKGF

-228 ALDEGNKSNNTYLE
+228 VLDEGNKSNNTYLE

-247 QKIQTDNNLLANNFT
+247 QKMQSDNNLLANNFT
-262 NQFNQYMSDM
+262 SQFNQYMSEM
-272 NSGDV
+272 NTGDV

-288 KIIANQFT
+288 KVITNQFT
-296 LSEKDPN
+296 LSEKEPN
-303 ILADASTI
+303 ILADASAI
-311 QKYLTDVKKQVSEYD
+311 QKHLTDVKKQVSEYD

-366 DVRIKKQIENLI
+366 DARIKKQIENLI
-378 AKLPSLNMEEI
+378 VKLPSLNMEEI
-389 GQSDLPDTTKLQLQN
+389 VQSDLPDTTKLQMQN

-415 NNFYYDPVNK
+415 NNFYYDSVNK
-425 ISLGSAIKEVKDKLY
+425 ISLGNAIKEVKDSLY
-440 TEGITFSDTAKVIKM
+440 KDGTTFSDTAKVIKM
-455 ESSQTLKINIPE
+455 ESPQILKIKIPE
-467 EFKLDGSTEALHI
+467 EFELDGSTGFLHI
-480 DGVDRTSDFLQSEAG
+480 DGEDRTSDFLQSEAG

-522 DVFSPVTW
+522 DVFSPVMW
-530 QWELSGTHKKETSS
+530 QWELSGTHKKETSP
-544 EKEEPNKEDKGTQT
+544 EKEKPNKEDKGTQT

-577 VHSAKNPIIKK
+577 VHNAKKPIIKK
-588 MENTTGKDNGT
+588 MENTTGN
-599 GGSPGGGTG
+599 
-608 TDNGTGGNPGGGTG
+608 NGGNPGGGTG
-622 TDNGTGGN
+622 K
-630 PGGGTG
+630 
-636 TDNGTGGNPGGGTGT
+636 
-651 DNGTGGNPG
+651 
-660 GGTGTDN
+660 
-667 GTGGNPGGGT
+667 
-677 GTDNGTGGNPGGGTG
+677 
-692 TDNGTGGNPGG
+692 
-703 GTGTD
+703 
-708 NGTGGN
+708 
-714 PGGGT
+714 
-719 GTDNGTGG
+719 
-727 NPGGGTGTDNGTGG
+727 
-741 NPGGGTGTD
+741 
-750 NGTGG
+750 
-755 NPGGGTGTDNGTG
+755 DNGTG
-768 GNPGGETG
+768 GNPGGEPG

-797 LTKNIS
+797 LTKNTS
-803 NVLIK
+803 SVLIK

-831 LRTKDVGPK
+831 LRTQDVGSK

-870 LVSASITSEVKQ
+870 LVSSGITAEVKQ
-882 DMTGLKQKIDSYQQL
+882 DMTGLKQKIDSYQQF

-912 NETMQQATSMNQN
+912 NVTTQQATSMNEN
-925 LGEYVK
+925 LGEYLK
-931 GLAKWRESSLKLA
+931 GLAKWRESSLKLV
-944 EEQQVLTTNNAGE
+944 EEQQVLTTNNTGE

-966 GIKSLTMQTQSLV
+966 GIKSLMSQSQSLV

-1030 DKAFSKNFTKILANS
+1030 DKSFSKNFTKILANS

-1052 EMLYEF
+1052 EMLYQF

-1110 EERFSLID
+1110 EEKFSLID

-1138 GVISGR
+1138 GIISGR
-1144 LLKFG
+1144 LLQFG

-1209 VGKLRQFSPLQYIEG
+1209 VGKVRQFSPLQYIES

-1270 TMEHSG
+1270 TMEHSS

>member
-36 ENTTQKMTV
+36 ENTTPKMTV

-85 VAESGLKNNNYNM
+85 VAENGLKNNNYNM

-112 IDSELPEKLTLNY
+112 IDSEIPEKLTLNY

-139 ENTASAIL
+139 ENTASVIL

-155 DVYFASVI
+155 DVYFASII

-174 KIIEKGTNQTT
+174 KIIEKGNVQTT
-185 MYKKDVHSPL
+185 MYKKDIHSPL

-205 QDYTGISVNSFKGF
+205 QDYTGVSVNSFKGF

-228 ALDEGNKSNNTYLE
+228 ALDEGNKSNSTYLD

-247 QKIQTDNNLLANNFT
+247 QKMQTDNNLLANNFT
-262 NQFNQYMSDM
+262 NQFNQYMNDM
-272 NSGDV
+272 NTGDA

-288 KIIANQFT
+288 KIISNQFT
-296 LSEKDPN
+296 FSEKEPN
-303 ILADASTI
+303 ILTDAAAV
-311 QKYLTDVKKQVSEYD
+311 QKYLADVKKQVSEYD

-366 DVRIKKQIENLI
+366 DARIKKQIENLI

-389 GQSDLPDTTKLQLQN
+389 GQSDLPDATKLQLQN

-425 ISLGSAIKEVKDKLY
+425 ISLGNAIKEVKDRLY

-455 ESSQTLKINIPE
+455 ESPQILKISIPE
-467 EFKLDGSTEALHI
+467 EFKLDGSTGFLHI
-480 DGVDRTSDFLQSEAG
+480 DDVDRTSDFLQSEAG

-509 SLHVKLKDPNINI
+509 SLDVKLKDPNINI

-530 QWELSGTHKKETSS
+530 QWELSGTHTKETSP
-544 EKEEPNKEDKGTQT
+544 EKEKPNKEEPNKEDKGTQT

-577 VHSAKNPIIKK
+577 VHNAKTPIIKK
-588 MENTTGKDNGT
+588 MENTTGK
-599 GGSPGGGTG
+599 
-608 TDNGTGGNPGGGTG
+608 
-622 TDNGTGGN
+622 
-630 PGGGTG
+630 
-636 TDNGTGGNPGGGTGT
+636 
-651 DNGTGGNPG
+651 
-660 GGTGTDN
+660 
-667 GTGGNPGGGT
+667 
-677 GTDNGTGGNPGGGTG
+677 
-692 TDNGTGGNPGG
+692 
-703 GTGTD
+703 
-708 NGTGGN
+708 
-714 PGGGT
+714 
-719 GTDNGTGG
+719 DNGTGG

-786 TNQVVHQKTEV
+786 TNQVIHQKTEKI
-797 LTKNIS
+797 TDITS
-803 NVLIK
+803 SVLIK

-848 IATEQSLYYVLNK
+848 IATDQSLYYVLNK

-870 LVSASITSEVKQ
+870 LVSSSITTEIKQ
-882 DMTGLKQKIDSYQQL
+882 DMSGLKQKINSYQQS

-912 NETMQQATSMNQN
+912 NGTTQQATSMNEN
-925 LGEYVK
+925 LGEYLK
-931 GLAKWRESSLKLA
+931 GLAKWRENSLKLV
-944 EEQQVLTTNNAGE
+944 EEQQVLTTNHAGE
-957 QTAVLSLDS
+957 QTAILSLDS
-966 GIKSLTMQTQSLV
+966 GIKSLMMQSQSLV

-1017 DSLLNDFTKKMED
+1017 DLLLNDFTKKMED
-1030 DKAFSKNFTKILANS
+1030 DKSFSKNFTKILANS

-1052 EMLYEF
+1052 EMLYDF
-1058 LSSPVQKQNDGVIVA
+1058 LASPVQKQNDGVIVA

-1097 ANQEKKRTQSDHF
+1097 ANQEKKRMQSDHF
-1110 EERFSLID
+1110 EEKFSLID

-1138 GVISGR
+1138 GIISGR

-1159 ITIIMMAFVLVSTYL
+1159 ITFIMMAFVLVSTYL

-1209 VGKLRQFSPLQYIEG
+1209 VGKIRQFSPLQYIES

-1233 DTGKVIFIVL
+1233 DTGKVIFVVL